1 MVIGREYNYK
11 KIFLVLAFFFLFLF
25 SLGFL
30 GHSVFAVD
38 PPVNQNPG
46 GTHDGGSG
54 YPVDGCAIDICYTI
68 HQPYA
73 GVSWVYYD
81 FDEMGI
87 PVNQR
92 DRIPY
97 SKFINPQNT
106 SEYPTGN
113 KPLPTRKGDNAVT
126 GCASRGSKGVFIF
139 GYNRYYRKTKKP
151 TGGMAMPLT
160 FSMYY
165 SEPDPKVYNYEDL
178 GNHRVSR
185 EKAKDNYTGKVYTGV
200 DDPQRLADWNRGDF
214 SWFCAWPPTGI
225 VDPPQPPSITSN
237 ITCSQLSGNFG
248 AYYKG
253 NTSADTGVVNHSYSG
268 TLGHNSWQKNFQGKN
283 YVFAKPGDRVQFY
296 ETFCFPIQ
304 QVGIQTGSSHVSS
317 ADPPGESNFQIFA
330 QKNGSE
336 NNQYLFGDSPVHD
349 GNYHTIGRGNKRP
362 FSGNGI
368 ESSDYGFT
376 AYSPTQNAS
385 SEYGCQTNYYR
396 MYAPKLTVGYQIP
409 GFIDYQH
416 GCNSADKTGSTTE
429 VGTVISQGIRYD
441 NLRAW
446 YNNYTV
452 WTGKSDKS
460 GKPAQ
465 NANHYNYG
473 SYESASDANSRNSM
487 WGYQGSEEIAI
498 PIYKKGSSY
507 CVSWRPDGGCKRYK
521 RDRILDHYD
530 YEYKRTYPD
539 SHVGTT
545 TQNLGQT
552 EKKSSVY
559 TPYNFNTSIHSY
571 IESSSGGVGFL
582 GARISIGA
590 NYGVAPRANEL
601 VSKTPYATHTRE
613 DQTVKVYEMI
623 VDENYPES
631 KLQEQTVANGNIC
644 RGSGI
649 ERCKLV
655 DTVTGRINSVGKYTG
670 EFLNTD
676 TYDRTIP
683 DDLPG
688 GGLGKKYCTRS
699 VIWPAASHDSDSNT
713 VENNMSGSA
722 MNGGNNLHHV
732 SAASCVTL
740 AKKPNFQV
748 LGGGFYTNGTI
759 KTSLSEKAVG
769 GGLGAYPSAETRS
782 FGSWDEFGVLAAGKV
797 LGFGSGAA
805 MGYEEGY
812 NFNLPR
818 GGIMNAYYTFIGP
831 TGPNSVVSG
840 ISNISHMTIAN
851 DKNGPGNSGIS
862 RIGSAVLARLKARFR
877 DTIIRNSSN
886 TITSLTSNETSAKN
900 YLGLSQLYHQG
911 DISLSAMNS
920 TANFYQFDRGGNL
933 IARSNTTGQ
942 KLMNTL
948 AMFVDGTLTIDRNI
962 NIAHETYNAVDDFP
976 QVLIF
981 AKKINI
987 TSNVTNIDAWL
998 ILDEDYGDNQ
1008 IDTCSDNHYP
1018 NALSCSETLTIT
1030 GPVFARKL
1038 ILNRTAGSHT
1048 GGGRAGAHPLQ
1059 TGPTGT
1065 YYAEGSIHPAEVFT
1079 LRADAYFWAYRQS
1092 LSGGQA
1098 YMVYS
1103 REIAPRY

>member
-1 MVIGREYNYK
+1 MKAK
-11 KIFLVLAFFFLFLF
+11 KFLGIKSIYQKILF
-25 SLGFL
+25 SVIITLVALIFGMHF
-30 GHSVFAVD
+30 SQNIFATN
-38 PPVNQNPG
+38 PPNPPQTG
-46 GTHDGGSG
+46 KHDGGSG
-54 YPVDGCAIDICYTI
+54 HPVEGCSKSICYTV
-68 HQPYA
+68 HQDYS
-73 GVSWVYYD
+73 GVTWIYYD
-81 FDEMGI
+81 FAAMGI
-87 PVNQR
+87 PENKR

-97 SKFINPQNT
+97 SVFANT
-106 SEYPTGN
+106 PAAGYPKGN
-113 KPLPTRKGDNAVT
+113 QVLPTAKGDNAVT
-126 GCASRGSKGVFIF
+126 GCGRQPGVFIF
-139 GYNRYYRKTKKP
+139 GYNRYYRKTLQP
-151 TGGMAMPLT
+151 TGGVAIPLT
-160 FSMYY
+160 YSVYLSE
-165 SEPDPKVYNYEDL
+165 SEPKMVKDM
-178 GNHRVSR
+178 GGGGSR
-185 EKAKDNYTGKVYTGV
+185 LNIKSAEMEYTGEKYMGYP
-200 DDPQRLADWNRGDF
+200 DPEKLADWNRGNF
-214 SWFCAWPPTGI
+214 SWFCAWQTIPPNYNNNNNNGNNQSTA
-225 VDPPQPPSITSN
+225 QT
-237 ITCSQLSGNFG
+237 TCSQLSGNFG

-317 ADPPGESNFQIFA
+317 ADSPGESNFQIFA

-362 FSGNGI
+362 FSGNGL
-368 ESSDYGFT
+368 ETSDYGFT

-446 YNNYTV
+446 YNEYTT
-452 WTGKSDKS
+452 WS
-460 GKPAQ
+460 GRDGAE
-465 NANHYNYG
+465 NVHHHSYNSFDSAGDARGGGASWG
-473 SYESASDANSRNSM
+473 SQGNSSYVQKIKVGSHCNSRLPNGHCED
-487 WGYQGSEEIAI
+487 WEH
-498 PIYKKGSSY
+498 
-507 CVSWRPDGGCKRYK
+507 RYK
-521 RDRILDHYD
+521 YVTHWKK
-530 YEYKRTYPD
+530 EYPD

-590 NYGVAPRANEL
+590 NYGVTPRANEL
-601 VSKTPYATHTRE
+601 VSKTPYATHTRD

-631 KLQEQTVANGNIC
+631 KLQEQTIANGNIC

-699 VIWPAASHDSDSNT
+699 VIWPASSHDSDSNT
-713 VENNMSGSA
+713 VANNMSGSA

-759 KTSLSEKAVG
+759 KTALSEKAVG

-782 FGSWDEFGVLAAGKV
+782 YGSWDEFGVLAAGKV

-805 MGYEEGY
+805 LGYEENY
-812 NFNLPR
+812 NFNLPP
-818 GGIMNAYYTFIGP
+818 GGARNAYYTFIGP

-911 DISLSAMNS
+911 DTSLSAMNS

-933 IARSNTTGQ
+933 IARSNTTGE

-1018 NALSCSETLTIT
+1018 NALSCNETLTIT

-1048 GGGRAGAHPLQ
+1048 GGGRAGTHPLQ

>member
-1 MVIGREYNYK
+1 MIKYLKTAIVVIG
-11 KIFLVLAFFFLFLF
+11 IFLISFLIINHNAYGNTKFDVTHGNDAGAL
-25 SLGFL
+25 
-30 GHSVFAVD
+30 
-38 PPVNQNPG
+38 NKCKIG
-46 GTHDGGSG
+46 GTCYTKRNGQYSGLAWFYFDFEANGVSNEKRDTFTFRDLLNNGKPGFPVGNSLMPGVNPNTRMPCKDSRGVYVFG
-54 YPVDGCAIDICYTI
+54 YPLY
-68 HQPYA
+68 Q
-73 GVSWVYYD
+73 
-81 FDEMGI
+81 
-87 PVNQR
+87 
-92 DRIPY
+92 
-97 SKFINPQNT
+97 K
-106 SEYPTGN
+106 TGN
-113 KPLPTRKGDNAVT
+113 
-126 GCASRGSKGVFIF
+126 
-139 GYNRYYRKTKKP
+139 GYRS
-151 TGGMAMPLT
+151 TGGIMFPQK
-160 FSMYY
+160 Y
-165 SEPDPKVYNYEDL
+165 SELFNSGVYHNGTLIDGLVDEDTAHMDYNGTSAGLPSAEYEAQWQTHD
-178 GNHRVSR
+178 V
-185 EKAKDNYTGKVYTGV
+185 
-200 DDPQRLADWNRGDF
+200 
-214 SWFCAWPPTGI
+214 SWFCSRQTTPP
-225 VDPPQPPSITSN
+225 PPPPSITSPPAN
-237 ITCSQLSGNFG
+237 MTCSQIPGTFG

-330 QKNGSE
+330 QKNGSD

-362 FSGNGI
+362 FSGNGL
-368 ESSDYGFT
+368 ESSEYGFT

-385 SEYGCQTNYYR
+385 SQYACETNYYR
-396 MYAPKLTVGYQIP
+396 IYAPKLTVGYQIP
-409 GFIDYQH
+409 GFTDYQY

-446 YNNYTV
+446 YNNYTI

-465 NANHYNYG
+465 NANHYNYS

-498 PIYKKGSSY
+498 PIYVRGESY
-507 CVSWRPDGGCKRYK
+507 CVSWRPDGGCKQYR

-571 IESSSGGVGFL
+571 IESSEGGVGFL
-582 GARISIGA
+582 GARINIGA
-590 NYGVAPRANEL
+590 NYGATPRANEL
-601 VSKTPYATHTRE
+601 ISKAPYATHTRE

-631 KLQEQTVANGNIC
+631 KLQEQTIANGNIC
-644 RGSGI
+644 HGSGI
-649 ERCKLV
+649 DRCKLV
-655 DTVTGRINSVGKYTG
+655 DTVTGRINSAGKYTG
-670 EFLNTD
+670 EFLNTE
-676 TYDRTIP
+676 TYERTIP

-699 VIWPAASHDSDSNT
+699 VIWPASSHDSDSNT

-732 SAASCVTL
+732 SAASCVTI
-740 AKKPNFQV
+740 AKKPNFQI
-748 LGGGFYTNGTI
+748 LGGGIYTNGSI
-759 KTSLSEKAVG
+759 ITSVSNKAVG
-769 GGLGAYPSAETRS
+769 GGLGAYPSAATKL
-782 FGSWDEFGVLAAGKV
+782 FGSWTEFSALAAGKV
-797 LGFGSGAA
+797 NGFGTGAIQ
-805 MGYEEGY
+805 GYEENY
-812 NFNLPR
+812 NFNLPN
-818 GGIMNAYYTFIGP
+818 GGADSASNQIALSPLT
-831 TGPNSVVSG
+831 
-840 ISNISHMTIAN
+840 ISNDN
-851 DKNGPGNSGIS
+851 KSGESNIT

-877 DTIIRNSSN
+877 DTIARNSGN
-886 TITSLTSNETSAKN
+886 TIYSLTPDKTSAKN

-911 DISLSAMNS
+911 DTSLSAMNS
-920 TANFYQFDRGGNL
+920 TANFYQFDRNGNL
-933 IARSNTTGQ
+933 IARSNTTGE

-948 AMFVDGTLTIDRNI
+948 AMYVDGTLTIDRNI

-1018 NALSCSETLTIT
+1018 NALSCNETLTIT

-1038 ILNRTAGSHT
+1038 VLNRTAGSHT

>member
-1 MVIGREYNYK
+1 MVIGRKGNYK
-11 KIFLVLAFFFLFLF
+11 KIFLVLSFFFLSLF
-25 SLGFL
+25 SFSFL
-30 GHSVFAVD
+30 GYNVFAAD
-38 PPVNQNPG
+38 PPVVQDPG
-46 GTHDGGSG
+46 GTHNGGSG
-54 YPVDGCAIDICYTI
+54 YPVDGCTARICYTI
-68 HQPYA
+68 HQPYS

-97 SKFINPQNT
+97 SRFINPPNNGK
-106 SEYPTGN
+106 YPTDN
-113 KPLPTRKGDNAVT
+113 KQLDTKKGDNAVT
-126 GCASRGSKGVFIF
+126 GCASRGSKGVYIF

-151 TGGMAMPLT
+151 TGGMAMPLS
-160 FSMYY
+160 FSRYY
-165 SEPDPKVYNYEDL
+165 SEPEPKVYDYITS
-178 GNHRVSR
+178 GHHRVSWEEAR
-185 EKAKDNYTGKVYTGV
+185 INYTGKVYNGV
-200 DDPQRLADWNRGDF
+200 DDPQRLAEWDRGDF
-214 SWFCAWPPTGI
+214 SWFCSWPPTLI
-225 VDPPQPPSITSN
+225 KKDPENQVVPAQT
-237 ITCSQLSGNFG
+237 TCSQIPGTFG

-304 QVGIQTGSSHVSS
+304 QVGIQTGSSNVSS

-362 FSGNGI
+362 FSGNGL
-368 ESSDYGFT
+368 ETSDYGFT

-446 YNNYTV
+446 YNEYTTWSGRDGAENV
-452 WTGKSDKS
+452 HHHSYNSFDSAGDARGGGAAWGSQGNSTYEVKVPTG
-460 GKPAQ
+460 
-465 NANHYNYG
+465 
-473 SYESASDANSRNSM
+473 R
-487 WGYQGSEEIAI
+487 
-498 PIYKKGSSY
+498 SY
-507 CVSWRPDGGCKRYK
+507 CVHESERGCLRRKK
-521 RDRILDHYD
+521 
-530 YEYKRTYPD
+530 EYTYVTHWKKEYPD

-601 VSKTPYATHTRE
+601 VSKTPYATHTRD

-631 KLQEQTVANGNIC
+631 KLQEQTIANGNIC

-713 VENNMSGSA
+713 VANNMSGSA

-759 KTSLSEKAVG
+759 KTALSEKAVG

-911 DISLSAMNS
+911 DTSLSAMNS

-933 IARSNTTGQ
+933 IARSNTTGE

-948 AMFVDGTLTIDRNI
+948 AMYVDGTLTIDRNI

-998 ILDEDYGDNQ
+998 ILDEDTGDNQ

-1018 NALSCSETLTIT
+1018 NALSCNETLTIT

-1048 GGGRAGAHPLQ
+1048 GGGRAGTHPLQ

>member
-1 MVIGREYNYK
+1 MVIGRKCNYK
-11 KIFLVLAFFFLFLF
+11 KIFLVLSFFFLSLF
-25 SLGFL
+25 SFSFL
-30 GHSVFAVD
+30 GYNVFAAD
-38 PPVNQNPG
+38 PPVVQDPG
-46 GTHDGGSG
+46 GTHNGGSG
-54 YPVDGCAIDICYTI
+54 YPVDGCTARICYTI
-68 HQPYA
+68 HQPYS

-97 SKFINPQNT
+97 SRFINPPNNGK
-106 SEYPTGN
+106 YPTDN
-113 KPLPTRKGDNAVT
+113 KQLDTKKGDNAVT
-126 GCASRGSKGVFIF
+126 GCASRGSKGVYIF
-139 GYNRYYRKTKKP
+139 GYNRYYRKTKTP
-151 TGGMAMPLT
+151 TGGMAMPLS
-160 FSMYY
+160 FSRYY
-165 SEPDPKVYNYEDL
+165 SEPEPKVYDYITS
-178 GNHRVSR
+178 GHHRVSW
-185 EKAKDNYTGKVYTGV
+185 EEAKINYTGKVYNGV
-200 DDPQRLADWNRGDF
+200 DDPQRLAEWDRGDF
-214 SWFCAWPPTGI
+214 SWFCSWPPTLI
-225 VDPPQPPSITSN
+225 NDKKDSENPPITAQT
-237 ITCSQLSGNFG
+237 TCSQIPGTFG

-296 ETFCFPIQ
+296 EIFCFPIQ
-304 QVGIQTGSSHVSS
+304 QVGIQTGSSNVSS

-362 FSGNGI
+362 FSGNGL
-368 ESSDYGFT
+368 ETSDYGFT

-385 SEYGCQTNYYR
+385 SEYACETNYYR

-446 YNNYTV
+446 YNEYTTWSGRDGAENV
-452 WTGKSDKS
+452 HHHSYNSFDSAGDARGGGASWGSQGNSTYEVKVPTG
-460 GKPAQ
+460 
-465 NANHYNYG
+465 
-473 SYESASDANSRNSM
+473 R
-487 WGYQGSEEIAI
+487 
-498 PIYKKGSSY
+498 SY
-507 CVSWRPDGGCKRYK
+507 CVHESERGCLRRKK
-521 RDRILDHYD
+521 
-530 YEYKRTYPD
+530 EYIYVTHWKKEYPD

-571 IESSSGGVGFL
+571 IESSQGGVGFL

-631 KLQEQTVANGNIC
+631 KLQEQTIANGNIC

-655 DTVTGRINSVGKYTG
+655 DTVTGRINSAGKYTG
-670 EFLNTD
+670 DFLNTD

-699 VIWPAASHDSDSNT
+699 VIWPASSHDSDSNT
-713 VENNMSGSA
+713 VANNMSGSA

-759 KTSLSEKAVG
+759 KTALSEKAVG

-782 FGSWDEFGVLAAGKV
+782 YGSWDEFGVLAAGKV

-818 GGIMNAYYTFIGP
+818 GGIRNAYYTFIGP

-911 DISLSAMNS
+911 DTSLSAMNS

-933 IARSNTTGQ
+933 IARSNTTGE

-948 AMFVDGTLTIDRNI
+948 AMYVDGTLTIDRNI

-1018 NALSCSETLTIT
+1018 NTLSCNETLTIT

>member
-1 MVIGREYNYK
+1 MKAK
-11 KIFLVLAFFFLFLF
+11 KFLGIKSIYQKILF
-25 SLGFL
+25 SVIITLVALIFGMHF
-30 GHSVFAVD
+30 SQNIFATN
-38 PPVNQNPG
+38 PPNPPQTG
-46 GTHDGGSG
+46 KHDGGSG
-54 YPVDGCAIDICYTI
+54 HPVEGCSKSICYTV
-68 HQPYA
+68 HQDYS
-73 GVSWVYYD
+73 GVTWIYYD
-81 FDEMGI
+81 FAAMGI
-87 PVNQR
+87 PENKR

-97 SKFINPQNT
+97 SVFANT
-106 SEYPTGN
+106 PAAGYPKGN
-113 KPLPTRKGDNAVT
+113 QVLPTAKGDNAVT
-126 GCASRGSKGVFIF
+126 GCGRQPGVFIF
-139 GYNRYYRKTKKP
+139 GYNRYYRKTLQP
-151 TGGMAMPLT
+151 TGGVAIPLT
-160 FSMYY
+160 YSVYLSE
-165 SEPDPKVYNYEDL
+165 SEPKMVKDM
-178 GNHRVSR
+178 GGGGSR
-185 EKAKDNYTGKVYTGV
+185 LNIKSAEMEYTGEKYMGYP
-200 DDPQRLADWNRGDF
+200 DPEKLADWNRGNF
-214 SWFCAWPPTGI
+214 SWFCAWQTIPPNYNNNNNNGNNQSTA
-225 VDPPQPPSITSN
+225 QT
-237 ITCSQLSGNFG
+237 TCSQLSGTFG

-304 QVGIQTGSSHVSS
+304 QVGIQTGSAHVSS

-349 GNYHTIGRGNKRP
+349 GNYHSIGRGNKRP
-362 FSGNGI
+362 FSGNGL
-368 ESSDYGFT
+368 ETSDYGFT

-446 YNNYTV
+446 YNEYTT
-452 WTGKSDKS
+452 WS
-460 GKPAQ
+460 GRDGAE
-465 NANHYNYG
+465 NVHHHSYNSFDSAGDARG
-473 SYESASDANSRNSM
+473 SGASWGSQGNSSYVQKIKVGSHCNSRLPNGHCED
-487 WGYQGSEEIAI
+487 WEH
-498 PIYKKGSSY
+498 
-507 CVSWRPDGGCKRYK
+507 RYK
-521 RDRILDHYD
+521 YVTHWKK
-530 YEYKRTYPD
+530 EYPD

-571 IESSSGGVGFL
+571 IESSEGGVGFL

-601 VSKTPYATHTRE
+601 VSKTPYATHTRD

-748 LGGGFYTNGTI
+748 LGGGFYTNGAI
-759 KTSLSEKAVG
+759 KTALSEKAVG

-886 TITSLTSNETSAKN
+886 TITSLTPNETSAKN

-911 DISLSAMNS
+911 DTSLSAMNS

-942 KLMNTL
+942 KLINTL
-948 AMFVDGTLTIDRNI
+948 AMFIDGTLTIDRNI

-1018 NALSCSETLTIT
+1018 NALSCNETLTIT

-1048 GGGRAGAHPLQ
+1048 GGGHAGTHPLQ

>member
-1 MVIGREYNYK
+1 MKSFLGFKSIYQ
-11 KIFLVLAFFFLFLF
+11 KILFLAITVLF
-25 SLGFL
+25 SLIFGL
-30 GHSVFAVD
+30 HINQDIFAVD
-38 PPVNQNPG
+38 PPKPPQTG
-46 GTHDGGSG
+46 KHDGGSG
-54 YPVDGCAIDICYTI
+54 HPVEGCSKSICYTI
-68 HQPYA
+68 HQDYS
-73 GVSWVYYD
+73 GVTWIYYD
-81 FDEMGI
+81 FAAMGI
-87 PVNQR
+87 PENKR

-97 SKFINPQNT
+97 STFANT
-106 SEYPTGN
+106 PAAGYPKEN
-113 KPLPTRKGDNAVT
+113 QVLPTAKGDNAVT
-126 GCASRGSKGVFIF
+126 GCGRQSGVYIF
-139 GYNRYYRKTKKP
+139 GYNRYYRKTLRP
-151 TGGMAMPLT
+151 TGGVSIPL
-160 FSMYY
+160 SYSIYY
-165 SEPDPKVYNYEDL
+165 AESDPKFVKDMEGGGSRIDMETARREYTGEKYLGYPDP
-178 GNHRVSR
+178 
-185 EKAKDNYTGKVYTGV
+185 EK
-200 DDPQRLADWNRGDF
+200 LADWNRGNF
-214 SWFCAWPPTGI
+214 SWFCAWPI
-225 VDPPQPPSITSN
+225 QQEQKDNNPQPPAATAQT
-237 ITCSQLSGNFG
+237 TCSQLSGNFG

-304 QVGIQTGSSHVSS
+304 QVGIQTGSSNVSS

-362 FSGNGI
+362 FSGNGL
-368 ESSDYGFT
+368 ETSDYGFT

-446 YNNYTV
+446 YNEYTTWSGRDGAENV
-452 WTGKSDKS
+452 HHHSYNSFDSAGDARGGGASWGSQGNSTYEVKVPTG
-460 GKPAQ
+460 
-465 NANHYNYG
+465 
-473 SYESASDANSRNSM
+473 R
-487 WGYQGSEEIAI
+487 
-498 PIYKKGSSY
+498 SY
-507 CVSWRPDGGCKRYK
+507 CVHESERGCLRRKK
-521 RDRILDHYD
+521 
-530 YEYKRTYPD
+530 EYTYVTHWKKEYPD

-722 MNGGNNLHHV
+722 MSGGNNLHHV

-759 KTSLSEKAVG
+759 KAALSEKAVG

-911 DISLSAMNS
+911 DTSLSAMNS

-933 IARSNTTGQ
+933 IARSNTTGE

-1018 NALSCSETLTIT
+1018 NALSCNETLTIT

-1038 ILNRTAGSHT
+1038 VLNRTAGAHT
-1048 GGGRAGAHPLQ
+1048 GGGRTGAHPLQ

>member
-1 MVIGREYNYK
+1 MVIGRECNYK

-30 GHSVFAVD
+30 GHNVFAAD
-38 PPVNQNPG
+38 PPVNQDPG
-46 GTHDGGSG
+46 GTHNGGSG
-54 YPVDGCAIDICYTI
+54 EPVDGCSSIICYTI
-68 HQPYA
+68 HQPYS
-73 GVSWVYYD
+73 GVTWVYYD

-126 GCASRGSKGVFIF
+126 GCGSRGSKGVFIF

-160 FSMYY
+160 FSKYY
-165 SEPDPKVYNYEDL
+165 SEPDPIVYNYKDL
-178 GNHRVSR
+178 GHHRVSR
-185 EKAKDNYTGKVYTGV
+185 DYAQDNYTGKVHTGV

-214 SWFCAWPPTGI
+214 SWFCSWPPTTI
-225 VDPPQPPSITSN
+225 DPEKQPIPSNT
-237 ITCSQLSGNFG
+237 TCSQLPGNFG

-253 NTSADTGVVNHSYSG
+253 SSAGDSGVVNHSYSG
-268 TLGHNSWQKNFQGKN
+268 TLSHNSWQKNYEGKN

-296 ETFCFPIQ
+296 ETFCFPVQ
-304 QVGIQTGSSHVSS
+304 QVGIQTGSSRVRGQAPAASK
-317 ADPPGESNFQIFA
+317 FQIFA
-330 QKNGSE
+330 EKNGNQ
-336 NNQYLFGDSPVHD
+336 NNKYNFGDSKLHD
-349 GNYHTIGRGNKRP
+349 GEYHTIGNSSPTP
-362 FSGNGI
+362 FTGSGIAN
-368 ESSDYGFT
+368 EEYGFT

-385 SEYGCQTNYYR
+385 SQYACETNYYR
-396 MYAPKLTVGYQIP
+396 IYAPKLTVGYQIP
-409 GFIDYQH
+409 GFTDYQY

-429 VGTVISQGIRYD
+429 VGTVISQGIRYND
-441 NLRAW
+441 LRAW
-446 YNNYTV
+446 YNEYTN
-452 WTGKSDKS
+452 WTGETDSA
-460 GKPAQ
+460 GRPAE
-465 NANHYNYG
+465 NADRYKF
-473 SYESASDANSRNSM
+473 NSFDEAYDINDEDTM
-487 WGYQGSEEIAI
+487 WGSQSRKKTAHRVQVDTKETGGHCDSNGHCTGVRII
-498 PIYKKGSSY
+498 PIYEIKYTYS
-507 CVSWRPDGGCKRYK
+507 R
-521 RDRILDHYD
+521 L
-530 YEYKRTYPD
+530 YPD
-539 SHVGTT
+539 NIVNTT
-545 TQNLGQT
+545 SQGENNII

-571 IESSSGGVGFL
+571 IESSEGGVGFL
-582 GARISIGA
+582 GAKINIGA
-590 NYGVAPRANEL
+590 NYGATPRANEL
-601 VSKTPYATHTRE
+601 ISKTPYATHTRD

-631 KLQEQTVANGNIC
+631 KLQEQTIANGNIC
-644 RGSGI
+644 HGSGI
-649 ERCKLV
+649 NRCKLV
-655 DTVTGRINSVGKYTG
+655 DTVTGRINSAGKYTG
-670 EFLNTD
+670 EFLNTE
-676 TYDRTIP
+676 TYERTIP

-699 VIWPAASHDSDSNT
+699 VIWPASSHDSDSNT

-732 SAASCVTL
+732 SATSCVTI
-740 AKKPNFQV
+740 AKKPNFQI
-748 LGGGFYTNGTI
+748 LGGGIYTNGSI
-759 KTSLSEKAVG
+759 ITSVSNKAVG
-769 GGLGAYPSAETRS
+769 GGLGAYPSAATKL
-782 FGSWDEFGVLAAGKV
+782 FGSWTEFSALAAGKV
-797 LGFGSGAA
+797 NGFGTGAIQ
-805 MGYEEGY
+805 GYEENY
-812 NFNLPR
+812 NFNLPN
-818 GGIMNAYYTFIGP
+818 GGADSASDQIALSPLT
-831 TGPNSVVSG
+831 
-840 ISNISHMTIAN
+840 ISNDN
-851 DKNGPGNSGIS
+851 KSGESNIT

-877 DTIIRNSSN
+877 DTIARNSGN
-886 TITSLTSNETSAKN
+886 TIYSLTPDKTSAKN
-900 YLGLSQLYHQG
+900 YLGLSQLYYQG
-911 DISLSAMNS
+911 DTSLSAMNS
-920 TANFYQFDRGGNL
+920 TANFYQFDRSGNL

-962 NIAHETYNAVDDFP
+962 NIAQETYNAVDDFP

-1018 NALSCSETLTIT
+1018 NALSCNETLTIT

-1038 ILNRTAGSHT
+1038 VLNRTAGSHT

>member
-1 MVIGREYNYK
+1 MVIGRKCNYK
-11 KIFLVLAFFFLFLF
+11 KIFLVLSFFFLSLF
-25 SLGFL
+25 SFSFL
-30 GHSVFAVD
+30 GYNVFAAD
-38 PPVNQNPG
+38 PPVVQDPG
-46 GTHDGGSG
+46 GTHNGGSG
-54 YPVDGCAIDICYTI
+54 YPVDGCTARICYTI
-68 HQPYA
+68 HQPYS

-97 SKFINPQNT
+97 SRFINPPNNGK
-106 SEYPTGN
+106 YPTDN
-113 KPLPTRKGDNAVT
+113 KQLDTKKGDNAVT
-126 GCASRGSKGVFIF
+126 GCASRGSKGVYIF
-139 GYNRYYRKTKKP
+139 GYNRYYRKTKTP
-151 TGGMAMPLT
+151 TGGMAMPLS
-160 FSMYY
+160 FSRYY
-165 SEPDPKVYNYEDL
+165 SEPEPKVYDYITS
-178 GNHRVSR
+178 GHHRVSW
-185 EKAKDNYTGKVYTGV
+185 EEAKINYTGKVYNGV
-200 DDPQRLADWNRGDF
+200 DDPQRLAEWDRGDF
-214 SWFCAWPPTGI
+214 SWFCSWPPTLI
-225 VDPPQPPSITSN
+225 NDKKDSENPPITAQT
-237 ITCSQLSGNFG
+237 TCSQIPGTFG

-304 QVGIQTGSSHVSS
+304 QVGIQTGSSNVSS

-362 FSGNGI
+362 FSGNGL
-368 ESSDYGFT
+368 ETSDYGFT

-446 YNNYTV
+446 YNEYTTWSGRDGAENV
-452 WTGKSDKS
+452 HHHSYNSFDSAGNAGGNGASWGSQGNSTYEVKVPTG
-460 GKPAQ
+460 
-465 NANHYNYG
+465 
-473 SYESASDANSRNSM
+473 R
-487 WGYQGSEEIAI
+487 
-498 PIYKKGSSY
+498 SY
-507 CVSWRPDGGCKRYK
+507 CVHESERGCLRRKK
-521 RDRILDHYD
+521 
-530 YEYKRTYPD
+530 EYTYVTHWKKEYPD
-539 SHVGTT
+539 SHVDTT

-571 IESSSGGVGFL
+571 IESSQGGVGFL

-631 KLQEQTVANGNIC
+631 KLQEQTIPNGNIC

-649 ERCKLV
+649 ERCELV
-655 DTVTGRINSVGKYTG
+655 DTVKGIINAAGKFTGD
-670 EFLNTD
+670 FLNTEN
-676 TYDRTIP
+676 YERTIP
-683 DDLPG
+683 DNLPG

-699 VIWPAASHDSDSNT
+699 VIWPASSHDSDNNT
-713 VENNMSGSA
+713 VANNMSGSA

-732 SAASCVTL
+732 SAASCVTI

-759 KTSLSEKAVG
+759 KTALSEKAVG

-782 FGSWDEFGVLAAGKV
+782 YGSWDEFGVLAAGKV

-911 DISLSAMNS
+911 DTSLSAMNS

-933 IARSNTTGQ
+933 IARSNTTGE

-948 AMFVDGTLTIDRNI
+948 AMYVDGTLTIDRNI

-1018 NALSCSETLTIT
+1018 NALSCNETLTIT

-1048 GGGRAGAHPLQ
+1048 GGGRAGTHPLQ

>member
-1 MVIGREYNYK
+1 MKVKNILGLKSIYQ
-11 KIFLVLAFFFLFLF
+11 KILFLVSVILF
-25 SLGFL
+25 SLIFGL
-30 GHSVFAVD
+30 HINQDIFAVD
-38 PPVNQNPG
+38 PPKPPQTG
-46 GTHDGGSG
+46 KHDGGSG
-54 YPVDGCAIDICYTI
+54 HPVEGCSKSICYTV
-68 HQPYA
+68 HQNYS
-73 GVSWVYYD
+73 GVTWIYYD
-81 FDEMGI
+81 FAAMGI
-87 PVNQR
+87 PENKR

-97 SKFINPQNT
+97 STFANT
-106 SEYPTGN
+106 PAAGYPKEN
-113 KPLPTRKGDNAVT
+113 QVLPTAKGDNAVT
-126 GCASRGSKGVFIF
+126 GCGRQSGVFIF
-139 GYNRYYRKTKKP
+139 GYNRYYRKTLQP
-151 TGGMAMPLT
+151 TGGVSIPL
-160 FSMYY
+160 SYSVY
-165 SEPDPKVYNYEDL
+165 LAESEPKMVNDME
-178 GNHRVSR
+178 GGGSR
-185 EKAKDNYTGKVYTGV
+185 LDIKNAEREYTGEKYMGYP
-200 DDPQRLADWNRGDF
+200 DPEKLADWNRGNF
-214 SWFCAWPPTGI
+214 SWFCAWPI
-225 VDPPQPPSITSN
+225 KQEQKDNNPQPPAATAQT
-237 ITCSQLSGNFG
+237 TCSQLSGNFG

-362 FSGNGI
+362 FSGNGL
-368 ESSDYGFT
+368 ETSDYGFT

-446 YNNYTV
+446 YNEYTTWSGRDGAENV
-452 WTGKSDKS
+452 HHHSYNSFDSAGNAGGNGASWGSQGNSTYEVKVPTG
-460 GKPAQ
+460 
-465 NANHYNYG
+465 
-473 SYESASDANSRNSM
+473 R
-487 WGYQGSEEIAI
+487 
-498 PIYKKGSSY
+498 SY
-507 CVSWRPDGGCKRYK
+507 CVHESERGCLRRKK
-521 RDRILDHYD
+521 
-530 YEYKRTYPD
+530 EYTYVTHWKKEYPD
-539 SHVGTT
+539 SHVDTT

-571 IESSSGGVGFL
+571 IESSQGGVGFL

-631 KLQEQTVANGNIC
+631 KLQEQTIPNGNIC

-649 ERCKLV
+649 ERCELV
-655 DTVTGRINSVGKYTG
+655 DTVKGIINAAGKFTGD
-670 EFLNTD
+670 FLNTEN
-676 TYDRTIP
+676 YERTIP
-683 DDLPG
+683 DNLPG

-699 VIWPAASHDSDSNT
+699 VIWPASSHDSDNNT
-713 VENNMSGSA
+713 VANNMSGSA

-732 SAASCVTL
+732 SAASCVTI

-759 KTSLSEKAVG
+759 KTALSEKAVG

-911 DISLSAMNS
+911 DTSLSAMNS

-933 IARSNTTGQ
+933 IARSNTTGE

-998 ILDEDYGDNQ
+998 ILDEDTGDNQ

-1018 NALSCSETLTIT
+1018 NALSCNETLTIT

>member
-1 MVIGREYNYK
+1 MN
-11 KIFLVLAFFFLFLF
+11 LNQN
-25 SLGFL
+25 
-30 GHSVFAVD
+30 VFAVD
-38 PPVNQNPG
+38 PPKPPQTG
-46 GTHDGGSG
+46 KHDGGSG
-54 YPVDGCAIDICYTI
+54 HPVEGCSKSICYTV
-68 HQPYA
+68 HQDYS
-73 GVSWVYYD
+73 GVTWIYYD
-81 FDEMGI
+81 FAAMGI
-87 PVNQR
+87 PENKR

-97 SKFINPQNT
+97 STFANT
-106 SEYPTGN
+106 PAAGYPKGN
-113 KPLPTRKGDNAVT
+113 QVLPTAKGDNAVT
-126 GCASRGSKGVFIF
+126 GCGRQSGVFIF
-139 GYNRYYRKTKKP
+139 GYNRYYRKTLQP
-151 TGGMAMPLT
+151 TGGVAIPLSYSVYLAET
-160 FSMYY
+160 EPKIEQTMYGGGSRIKIEEAKNEY
-165 SEPDPKVYNYEDL
+165 TGAKYLGYPDP
-178 GNHRVSR
+178 
-185 EKAKDNYTGKVYTGV
+185 EK
-200 DDPQRLADWNRGDF
+200 LADWNRGNF
-214 SWFCAWPPTGI
+214 SWFCAWPI
-225 VDPPQPPSITSN
+225 QQEQKDNNPQPPAATAQT
-237 ITCSQLSGNFG
+237 TCSQLSGNFG

-304 QVGIQTGSSHVSS
+304 QVGIQTGSSNVSS

-362 FSGNGI
+362 FSGSGL
-368 ESSDYGFT
+368 ETSDYGFT

-446 YNNYTV
+446 YNEYTTWSGRDGAENV
-452 WTGKSDKS
+452 HHHSYNSFDSAGDARGGGASWGSQGNSTYEVKVPTG
-460 GKPAQ
+460 
-465 NANHYNYG
+465 
-473 SYESASDANSRNSM
+473 R
-487 WGYQGSEEIAI
+487 
-498 PIYKKGSSY
+498 SY
-507 CVSWRPDGGCKRYK
+507 CVHESERGCLRRKK
-521 RDRILDHYD
+521 
-530 YEYKRTYPD
+530 EYTYVTHWKKEYPD

-571 IESSSGGVGFL
+571 IESSQGGVGFL

-601 VSKTPYATHTRE
+601 VSKTPYATHTRD

-631 KLQEQTVANGNIC
+631 KLQEQTIPNGNIC

-655 DTVTGRINSVGKYTG
+655 DTVTGRINSAGKYTG
-670 EFLNTD
+670 DFLNTD

-699 VIWPAASHDSDSNT
+699 VIWPAASHDSDNNT
-713 VENNMSGSA
+713 VANNMSGSA

-732 SAASCVTL
+732 SAASCVTI

-748 LGGGFYTNGTI
+748 LGGGFYTNGAI
-759 KTSLSEKAVG
+759 KTALSEKAVG
-769 GGLGAYPSAETRS
+769 GGLGAFPSAETRS
-782 FGSWDEFGVLAAGKV
+782 YGSWDEFGVLAAGKV

-911 DISLSAMNS
+911 DTSLSAMNS

-933 IARSNTTGQ
+933 IARSNTTGE

-948 AMFVDGTLTIDRNI
+948 AMYVDGTLTIDRNI

-987 TSNVTNIDAWL
+987 TSNVTNIDAWI

-1018 NALSCSETLTIT
+1018 NALSCNETLTIT

-1048 GGGRAGAHPLQ
+1048 GGGRTGAHPLQ

>member
-1 MVIGREYNYK
+1 MG
-11 KIFLVLAFFFLFLF
+11 
-25 SLGFL
+25 GFL
-30 GHSVFAVD
+30 LNSM
-38 PPVNQNPG
+38 
-46 GTHDGGSG
+46 
-54 YPVDGCAIDICYTI
+54 CYTI
-68 HQPYA
+68 SIMGGKIIKTVRFTTVIIGFIFLSLLFINSSVYGNGGKHEVTHGNDA
-73 GVSWVYYD
+73 GDLKKCKVGGTCYTKRNGEYSGLAWFYYD
-81 FDEMGI
+81 FEANGI
-87 PVNQR
+87 PNEKRDTFTFRDLLNNRKPGFPVDNSLMPGVN
-92 DRIPY
+92 P
-97 SKFINPQNT
+97 NT
-106 SEYPTGN
+106 RMSC
-113 KPLPTRKGDNAVT
+113 KD
-126 GCASRGSKGVFIF
+126 SRGIFIF
-139 GYNRYYRKTKKP
+139 GYPLYQKTGNGYRS
-151 TGGMAMPLT
+151 TGGIMFPQK
-160 FSMYY
+160 Y
-165 SEPDPKVYNYEDL
+165 SELFNGGVYHRGTPIDGFVNDDAAHMDYNGTSVGIPSAEYEAQWQTHD
-178 GNHRVSR
+178 V
-185 EKAKDNYTGKVYTGV
+185 
-200 DDPQRLADWNRGDF
+200 
-214 SWFCAWPPTGI
+214 SWFCSRQTTPP
-225 VDPPQPPSITSN
+225 PPPPSITSPPAN
-237 ITCSQLSGNFG
+237 MTCSQIPGTFG

-304 QVGIQTGSSHVSS
+304 QVGIQTGSAHVSS
-317 ADPPGESNFQIFA
+317 ADPPGESNFQIFS

-349 GNYHTIGRGNKRP
+349 GNYHSIGRGNKRP
-362 FSGNGI
+362 FSGNGL
-368 ESSDYGFT
+368 ETSDYGFT

-446 YNNYTV
+446 YNEYTT
-452 WTGKSDKS
+452 WS
-460 GKPAQ
+460 GRDGAE
-465 NANHYNYG
+465 NVHHHSYNSFDSAGDARG
-473 SYESASDANSRNSM
+473 SGASWGSQGNSSYVQKIKVGSHCNSRLPNGHCED
-487 WGYQGSEEIAI
+487 WEH
-498 PIYKKGSSY
+498 
-507 CVSWRPDGGCKRYK
+507 RYK
-521 RDRILDHYD
+521 YVTHWKK
-530 YEYKRTYPD
+530 EYPD
-539 SHVGTT
+539 SHVGTI

-571 IESSSGGVGFL
+571 IESSEGGVGFL

-601 VSKTPYATHTRE
+601 VSKTPYATHTRD

-655 DTVTGRINSVGKYTG
+655 DTVTGRINSAGKYTG

-713 VENNMSGSA
+713 VANNMSGSA
-722 MNGGNNLHHV
+722 MSGGNNLHHV

-759 KTSLSEKAVG
+759 KAALSEKAVG

-840 ISNISHMTIAN
+840 INNISPLTIAN
-851 DKNGPGNSGIS
+851 SKNTPGESGIS
-862 RIGSAVLARLKARFR
+862 RIGSAVFARLKARFR

-911 DISLSAMNS
+911 DTSLSAMNS

-933 IARSNTTGQ
+933 IARSNTTGE

-948 AMFVDGTLTIDRNI
+948 AMFVDGTLIIDRNI

-987 TSNVTNIDAWL
+987 TSNVTNVDAWL

-1018 NALSCSETLTIT
+1018 NALSCNETLTIT

-1048 GGGRAGAHPLQ
+1048 GGGRAGTHPLQ

>member
-11 KIFLVLAFFFLFLF
+11 KIFLVLSFFFLPLL
-25 SLGFL
+25 SLGFM
-30 GHSVFAVD
+30 GHNVFAVD
-38 PPVNQNPG
+38 PPANQNPG

-54 YPVDGCAIDICYTI
+54 YPVDGCSIDICYTI

-165 SEPDPKVYNYEDL
+165 SEPDPKEYRYENL
-178 GNHRVSR
+178 GHHRVSR
-185 EKAKDNYTGKVYTGV
+185 DYAKDNYTGKVHTGV
-200 DDPQRLADWNRGDF
+200 DDPQRLTDWNRGDF
-214 SWFCAWPPTGI
+214 SWFCAWPPTPI
-225 VDPPQPPSITSN
+225 NDEKQPTPAN
-237 ITCSQLSGNFG
+237 MTCSQLSGNFG

-330 QKNGSE
+330 QKNGSD

-349 GNYHTIGRGNKRP
+349 GNYHTIGRGNKHP
-362 FSGNGI
+362 FSGNGLEI
-368 ESSDYGFT
+368 SDYGFT

-385 SEYGCQTNYYR
+385 STYACETNYYR
-396 MYAPKLTVGYQIP
+396 IYAPKLTVGYQIP
-409 GFIDYQH
+409 GFTDYQY

-446 YNNYTV
+446 YNEYTT
-452 WTGKSDKS
+452 WS
-460 GKPAQ
+460 GKDGAENVHHHSYNSFDSAGDARSNGASWGSQ
-465 NANHYNYG
+465 GNSTYQVRVKVGRYCASSSSNGHCSDWESIYNYVTH
-473 SYESASDANSRNSM
+473 
-487 WGYQGSEEIAI
+487 W
-498 PIYKKGSSY
+498 KK
-507 CVSWRPDGGCKRYK
+507 
-521 RDRILDHYD
+521 
-530 YEYKRTYPD
+530 EYPD

-571 IESSSGGVGFL
+571 IESSEGGVGFL
-582 GARISIGA
+582 GARINIGA
-590 NYGVAPRANEL
+590 NYGATPRANEL
-601 VSKTPYATHTRE
+601 ISKTPYATHTRE

-631 KLQEQTVANGNIC
+631 KLQEQTIANGNIC
-644 RGSGI
+644 HGSGI
-649 ERCKLV
+649 DRCKLV
-655 DTVTGRINSVGKYTG
+655 DTVTGRINSAGKYTG
-670 EFLNTD
+670 EFLNTE
-676 TYDRTIP
+676 TYERTIP

-699 VIWPAASHDSDSNT
+699 VIWPASSHDSDSNT

-732 SAASCVTL
+732 SAASCVTI
-740 AKKPNFQV
+740 AKKPNFQI
-748 LGGGFYTNGTI
+748 LGGGIYTNGSI
-759 KTSLSEKAVG
+759 ITSVSNKAVS
-769 GGLGAYPSAETRS
+769 GGLGAYPSAATKL
-782 FGSWDEFGVLAAGKV
+782 FGSWTEFSALAAGKV
-797 LGFGSGAA
+797 NGFGTGAIQ
-805 MGYEEGY
+805 GYEENY
-812 NFNLPR
+812 NFNLPN
-818 GGIMNAYYTFIGP
+818 GGADSASNQIALSPLT
-831 TGPNSVVSG
+831 
-840 ISNISHMTIAN
+840 ISNDN
-851 DKNGPGNSGIS
+851 KSGESNIT

-877 DTIIRNSSN
+877 DTIARNSGN
-886 TITSLTSNETSAKN
+886 TIYSLTSDQTSAKN

-911 DISLSAMNS
+911 DTSLSAMNS
-920 TANFYQFDRGGNL
+920 TANFYQFDHGGNL
-933 IARSNTTGQ
+933 VARSNTTGE

-962 NIAHETYNAVDDFP
+962 NIAQETYNAVDDFP

-1018 NALSCSETLTIT
+1018 NALSCNETLTIT

-1038 ILNRTAGSHT
+1038 VLNRTAGSHT
-1048 GGGRAGAHPLQ
+1048 GGGRAGTHPLQ

>member
-1 MVIGREYNYK
+1 MVIGRKCNYK
-11 KIFLVLAFFFLFLF
+11 KIFLVLSFFFLSLF
-25 SLGFL
+25 SFSFL
-30 GHSVFAVD
+30 GYNVFAAD
-38 PPVNQNPG
+38 PPVVQDPG
-46 GTHDGGSG
+46 GTHNGGSG
-54 YPVDGCAIDICYTI
+54 YPVDGCTARICYTI
-68 HQPYA
+68 HQPYS

-97 SKFINPQNT
+97 SRFINPPNNGK
-106 SEYPTGN
+106 YPTDN
-113 KPLPTRKGDNAVT
+113 KQLDTKKGDNAVT
-126 GCASRGSKGVFIF
+126 GCASRGSKGVYIF
-139 GYNRYYRKTKKP
+139 GYNRYYRKTKTP
-151 TGGMAMPLT
+151 TGGMAMPLS
-160 FSMYY
+160 FSRYY
-165 SEPDPKVYNYEDL
+165 SEPEPKVYDYITS
-178 GNHRVSR
+178 GHHRVSW
-185 EKAKDNYTGKVYTGV
+185 EEAKINYTGKVYNGV
-200 DDPQRLADWNRGDF
+200 DDPQRLAEWDRGDF
-214 SWFCAWPPTGI
+214 SWFCSWPPTLI
-225 VDPPQPPSITSN
+225 NDKKDSENPPITAQN
-237 ITCSQLSGNFG
+237 TCSQIPGTFG

-304 QVGIQTGSSHVSS
+304 QVGIQTGSSNVSS

-362 FSGNGI
+362 FSGNGL
-368 ESSDYGFT
+368 ETSDYGFT

-385 SEYGCQTNYYR
+385 SEYACETNYYR

-446 YNNYTV
+446 YNEYTTWSGRDGAENV
-452 WTGKSDKS
+452 HHHSYNSFDSAGDARGGGASWGSQGNSTYEVKVPTG
-460 GKPAQ
+460 
-465 NANHYNYG
+465 
-473 SYESASDANSRNSM
+473 R
-487 WGYQGSEEIAI
+487 
-498 PIYKKGSSY
+498 SY
-507 CVSWRPDGGCKRYK
+507 CVHESERGCLRRKK
-521 RDRILDHYD
+521 
-530 YEYKRTYPD
+530 EYIYVTHWKKEYPD

-571 IESSSGGVGFL
+571 IESSQGGVGFL

-631 KLQEQTVANGNIC
+631 KLQEQTIANGNIC

-655 DTVTGRINSVGKYTG
+655 DTVTGRINSAGKYTG
-670 EFLNTD
+670 DFLNTD

-699 VIWPAASHDSDSNT
+699 VIWPASSHDSDSNT
-713 VENNMSGSA
+713 VANNMSGSA

-759 KTSLSEKAVG
+759 KTALSEKAVG

-782 FGSWDEFGVLAAGKV
+782 YGSWDEFGVLAAGKV

-851 DKNGPGNSGIS
+851 DKDGPGNSGIS

-933 IARSNTTGQ
+933 IARSNTTGE

-1018 NALSCSETLTIT
+1018 NALSCNETLTIT

>member
-1 MVIGREYNYK
+1 MKVKNILGLKSIYQ
-11 KIFLVLAFFFLFLF
+11 KILFLVSVILF
-25 SLGFL
+25 SLIFGL
-30 GHSVFAVD
+30 HINQDIFAVD
-38 PPVNQNPG
+38 PPKPPQTG
-46 GTHDGGSG
+46 KHDGGSG
-54 YPVDGCAIDICYTI
+54 HPVEGCSKSICYTV
-68 HQPYA
+68 HQNYS
-73 GVSWVYYD
+73 GVTWIYYD
-81 FDEMGI
+81 FAAMGI
-87 PVNQR
+87 PENKR

-97 SKFINPQNT
+97 STFANT
-106 SEYPTGN
+106 PAAGYPKEN
-113 KPLPTRKGDNAVT
+113 QVLPTAKGDNAVT
-126 GCASRGSKGVFIF
+126 GCGRQSGVFIF
-139 GYNRYYRKTKKP
+139 GYNRYYRKTLQP
-151 TGGMAMPLT
+151 TGGVSIPL
-160 FSMYY
+160 SYSVY
-165 SEPDPKVYNYEDL
+165 LAESEPKMVNDME
-178 GNHRVSR
+178 GGGSR
-185 EKAKDNYTGKVYTGV
+185 LDIKNAEREYTGEKYMGYP
-200 DDPQRLADWNRGDF
+200 DPEKLADWNRGNF
-214 SWFCAWPPTGI
+214 SWFCAWPI
-225 VDPPQPPSITSN
+225 KQEQKDNNPQPPAATAQT
-237 ITCSQLSGNFG
+237 TCSQLSGNFG

-304 QVGIQTGSSHVSS
+304 QVGIQTGSPHVSS

-349 GNYHTIGRGNKRP
+349 GNYHSIGRGNKRP
-362 FSGNGI
+362 FSGNGL
-368 ESSDYGFT
+368 EASDYGFT

-446 YNNYTV
+446 YNEYTTWSGRDDAENV
-452 WTGKSDKS
+452 HHQSYNSFDSAGDARGSGASWGSQGNSTYEVKVPTG
-460 GKPAQ
+460 
-465 NANHYNYG
+465 
-473 SYESASDANSRNSM
+473 R
-487 WGYQGSEEIAI
+487 
-498 PIYKKGSSY
+498 SY
-507 CVSWRPDGGCKRYK
+507 CVHESERGCLRRKK
-521 RDRILDHYD
+521 
-530 YEYKRTYPD
+530 EYIYVTHWKKEYPD

-571 IESSSGGVGFL
+571 IESSQGGVGFL

-631 KLQEQTVANGNIC
+631 KLQDQTVANGNIC

-649 ERCKLV
+649 ERCELV
-655 DTVTGRINSVGKYTG
+655 DTVKGIINAAGKFTGD
-670 EFLNTD
+670 FLNTEN
-676 TYDRTIP
+676 YERTIP
-683 DDLPG
+683 DNLPG

-699 VIWPAASHDSDSNT
+699 VIWPAASHDSDNNT
-713 VENNMSGSA
+713 IANNMSGSA

-732 SAASCVTL
+732 SAASCVTI

-748 LGGGFYTNGTI
+748 LGGGFYTNGAI
-759 KTSLSEKAVG
+759 KTALSEKAVG
-769 GGLGAYPSAETRS
+769 GGLGAFPSAETRS
-782 FGSWDEFGVLAAGKV
+782 YGSWDEFGVLAAGKV

-911 DISLSAMNS
+911 DTSLSAMNS

-933 IARSNTTGQ
+933 IARSNTTGE

-948 AMFVDGTLTIDRNI
+948 AVYVDGTLTIDRNI
-962 NIAHETYNAVDDFP
+962 TIAHETYNAVDDFP
-976 QVLIF
+976 QILIF

-1018 NALSCSETLTIT
+1018 NALSCNETLTVT

-1038 ILNRTAGSHT
+1038 VLNRTAGSHT

>member
-1 MVIGREYNYK
+1 MIKHVKTAIVVIG
-11 KIFLVLAFFFLFLF
+11 IFLISFLIINHNAYGNTKFDVTHGNDAGALNKCKIGGTCYTKRNGQYSGLAWFYFDFEANGVSNEKRDTFTFRDLLNNGKPGFPVGNSLMPGVNPNTRMPCKDSRGVYVFGYPLYQKTGNGYRSTGGIMFPQKYSELFNGGVYHNGSPINGLVSDSYAQDDF
-25 SLGFL
+25 NGTS
-30 GHSVFAVD
+30 
-38 PPVNQNPG
+38 VNQFSAEYEAQWQG
-46 GTHDGGSG
+46 HD
-54 YPVDGCAIDICYTI
+54 I
-68 HQPYA
+68 
-73 GVSWVYYD
+73 
-81 FDEMGI
+81 
-87 PVNQR
+87 
-92 DRIPY
+92 
-97 SKFINPQNT
+97 
-106 SEYPTGN
+106 
-113 KPLPTRKGDNAVT
+113 
-126 GCASRGSKGVFIF
+126 
-139 GYNRYYRKTKKP
+139 
-151 TGGMAMPLT
+151 
-160 FSMYY
+160 
-165 SEPDPKVYNYEDL
+165 
-178 GNHRVSR
+178 
-185 EKAKDNYTGKVYTGV
+185 
-200 DDPQRLADWNRGDF
+200 
-214 SWFCAWPPTGI
+214 SWFCSRQTTPP
-225 VDPPQPPSITSN
+225 PPPPSITSPPAN
-237 ITCSQLSGNFG
+237 MTCSQIPGTFG

-362 FSGNGI
+362 FSGNGL
-368 ESSDYGFT
+368 ETSDYGFT

-385 SEYGCQTNYYR
+385 SQYACETNYYR
-396 MYAPKLTVGYQIP
+396 IYAPKLTVGYQIP
-409 GFIDYQH
+409 GFTDYQY

-446 YNNYTV
+446 YNDYTI

-465 NANHYNYG
+465 NANHYNYS

-498 PIYKKGSSY
+498 PIYVRGQSY
-507 CVSWRPDGGCKRYK
+507 CTSWRPDGSCRRSKSEK
-521 RDRILDHYD
+521 ILDHYD

-571 IESSSGGVGFL
+571 IESSEGGVGFL
-582 GARISIGA
+582 GAKINIGA
-590 NYGVAPRANEL
+590 NYGATPRANEL
-601 VSKTPYATHTRE
+601 ISKTPYATHTRE

-631 KLQEQTVANGNIC
+631 KLQEQTIANGNIC
-644 RGSGI
+644 HGSGI
-649 ERCKLV
+649 DRCKLV
-655 DTVTGRINSVGKYTG
+655 DTVTGRINFAGKYTG
-670 EFLNTD
+670 EFLNTE
-676 TYDRTIP
+676 TYERTIP

-699 VIWPAASHDSDSNT
+699 VIWPASSHDSDSNT

-732 SAASCVTL
+732 SAASCVTI
-740 AKKPNFQV
+740 AKKPNFQI
-748 LGGGFYTNGTI
+748 LGGGIYTNGSI
-759 KTSLSEKAVG
+759 ITSVSNKAVG
-769 GGLGAYPSAETRS
+769 GGLGAYPSAATKL
-782 FGSWDEFGVLAAGKV
+782 FGSWTEFSALAAGKV
-797 LGFGSGAA
+797 NGFGTGAIQ
-805 MGYEEGY
+805 GYEENY
-812 NFNLPR
+812 NFNLPN
-818 GGIMNAYYTFIGP
+818 GGADSASDQIALSPLT
-831 TGPNSVVSG
+831 
-840 ISNISHMTIAN
+840 ISNDN
-851 DKNGPGNSGIS
+851 KSGESNIT

-877 DTIIRNSSN
+877 DTIARNSSN
-886 TITSLTSNETSAKN
+886 TIYSLTPDKTSAKN

-911 DISLSAMNS
+911 DTSLSAMNS
-920 TANFYQFDRGGNL
+920 TANFYQFDHGGNL
-933 IARSNTTGQ
+933 IARSNTTGE

-1018 NALSCSETLTIT
+1018 NALSCNETLTIT

-1038 ILNRTAGSHT
+1038 VLNRTAGSHT

>member
-1 MVIGREYNYK
+1 MKVKNILGLKSIYQ
-11 KIFLVLAFFFLFLF
+11 KILFLVSVILF
-25 SLGFL
+25 SLIFGL
-30 GHSVFAVD
+30 HINQDIFAVD
-38 PPVNQNPG
+38 PPKPPQTG
-46 GTHDGGSG
+46 KHDGGSG
-54 YPVDGCAIDICYTI
+54 HPVEGCSKSICYTV
-68 HQPYA
+68 HQNYS
-73 GVSWVYYD
+73 GVTWIYYD
-81 FDEMGI
+81 FAAMGI
-87 PVNQR
+87 PENKR

-97 SKFINPQNT
+97 STFANT
-106 SEYPTGN
+106 PAAGYPKEN
-113 KPLPTRKGDNAVT
+113 QVLPTAKGDNAVT
-126 GCASRGSKGVFIF
+126 GCGRQSGVFIF
-139 GYNRYYRKTKKP
+139 GYNRYYRKTLQP
-151 TGGMAMPLT
+151 TGGVSIPL
-160 FSMYY
+160 SYSVY
-165 SEPDPKVYNYEDL
+165 LAESEPKMVNDME
-178 GNHRVSR
+178 GGGSR
-185 EKAKDNYTGKVYTGV
+185 LDIKNAEREYTGEKYMGYP
-200 DDPQRLADWNRGDF
+200 DPEKLADWNRGNF
-214 SWFCAWPPTGI
+214 SWFCAWPI
-225 VDPPQPPSITSN
+225 KQEQKDNNPQPPAATAQT
-237 ITCSQLSGNFG
+237 TCSQLSGNFG

-304 QVGIQTGSSHVSS
+304 QVGIQTGSPHVSS

-349 GNYHTIGRGNKRP
+349 GNYHSIGRGNKRP
-362 FSGNGI
+362 FSGNGL
-368 ESSDYGFT
+368 EASDYGFT

-446 YNNYTV
+446 YNEYTTWSGRDDAENV
-452 WTGKSDKS
+452 HHQSYNSFDSAGDARGSGASWGSQGNSTYEVKVPTG
-460 GKPAQ
+460 
-465 NANHYNYG
+465 
-473 SYESASDANSRNSM
+473 R
-487 WGYQGSEEIAI
+487 
-498 PIYKKGSSY
+498 SY
-507 CVSWRPDGGCKRYK
+507 CVHESERGCLRRKK
-521 RDRILDHYD
+521 
-530 YEYKRTYPD
+530 EYIYVTHWKKEYPD

-571 IESSSGGVGFL
+571 IESSQGGVGFL

-631 KLQEQTVANGNIC
+631 KLQEQTIPNGNIC

-713 VENNMSGSA
+713 VANNMSGSA
-722 MNGGNNLHHV
+722 MSGGNNLHHV

-759 KTSLSEKAVG
+759 KAALSEKAVG

-782 FGSWDEFGVLAAGKV
+782 YGSWDEFGVLAAGKV

-900 YLGLSQLYHQG
+900 YLALSQLYHQG
-911 DISLSAMNS
+911 DTSLSAMNS

-933 IARSNTTGQ
+933 IARSNTTGE

-1018 NALSCSETLTIT
+1018 NALSCNETLTIT

>member
-1 MVIGREYNYK
+1 MVIGRKCNYK
-11 KIFLVLAFFFLFLF
+11 KIFLVLSFFFLSLF
-25 SLGFL
+25 SFSFL
-30 GHSVFAVD
+30 GYNVFAAD
-38 PPVNQNPG
+38 PPVVQDPG
-46 GTHDGGSG
+46 GTHNGGSG
-54 YPVDGCAIDICYTI
+54 YPVDGCTARICYTI
-68 HQPYA
+68 HQPYS

-97 SKFINPQNT
+97 SRFINPPNNGK
-106 SEYPTGN
+106 YPTDN
-113 KPLPTRKGDNAVT
+113 KQLDTKKGDNAVT
-126 GCASRGSKGVFIF
+126 GCASRGSKGVYIF
-139 GYNRYYRKTKKP
+139 GYNRYYRKTKTP
-151 TGGMAMPLT
+151 TGGMAMPLS
-160 FSMYY
+160 FFRYY
-165 SEPDPKVYNYEDL
+165 SEPEPKVYDYITS
-178 GNHRVSR
+178 GHHRVSWEEAR
-185 EKAKDNYTGKVYTGV
+185 INYTGKVYNGV
-200 DDPQRLADWNRGDF
+200 DDPQRLAEWDRGDF
-214 SWFCAWPPTGI
+214 SWFCSWPPTLI
-225 VDPPQPPSITSN
+225 NDKKDSENPPITAQT
-237 ITCSQLSGNFG
+237 TCSQIPGTFG

-304 QVGIQTGSSHVSS
+304 QVGIQTGSSNVSS

-349 GNYHTIGRGNKRP
+349 GNYHSIGRGNKRP
-362 FSGNGI
+362 FSGNGL
-368 ESSDYGFT
+368 ETSDYGFT

-446 YNNYTV
+446 YNEYTTWSGRDGAENV
-452 WTGKSDKS
+452 HHHSYNSFDSAGDARGGGASWGSQGNSTYEVKVPTG
-460 GKPAQ
+460 
-465 NANHYNYG
+465 
-473 SYESASDANSRNSM
+473 R
-487 WGYQGSEEIAI
+487 
-498 PIYKKGSSY
+498 SY
-507 CVSWRPDGGCKRYK
+507 CVHESERGCLRRKK
-521 RDRILDHYD
+521 
-530 YEYKRTYPD
+530 EYIYVTHWKKEYPD

-571 IESSSGGVGFL
+571 IESSQGGVGFL

-601 VSKTPYATHTRE
+601 VSKTPYATHTRD

-631 KLQEQTVANGNIC
+631 KLQEQTIANGNIC

-655 DTVTGRINSVGKYTG
+655 DTVTGRINSDGKYTG
-670 EFLNTD
+670 DFLNTD

-759 KTSLSEKAVG
+759 KTALSEKAVG

-782 FGSWDEFGVLAAGKV
+782 YGSWDEFGVLAAGKV

-911 DISLSAMNS
+911 DTSLSAMNS

-933 IARSNTTGQ
+933 IARSNTTGE

-948 AMFVDGTLTIDRNI
+948 AMYVDGTLTIDRNI

-987 TSNVTNIDAWL
+987 TSNVTNIDAWI

-1018 NALSCSETLTIT
+1018 NALSCNETLTVT

-1059 TGPTGT
+1059 TGLTGT

>member
-1 MVIGREYNYK
+1 MKSFLGFKSIYQ
-11 KIFLVLAFFFLFLF
+11 KILFLAITVLF
-25 SLGFL
+25 SLIFGL
-30 GHSVFAVD
+30 HINQDIFAVD
-38 PPVNQNPG
+38 PPKPPQTG
-46 GTHDGGSG
+46 KHDGGSG
-54 YPVDGCAIDICYTI
+54 HPVEGCSKSICYTI
-68 HQPYA
+68 HQDYS
-73 GVSWVYYD
+73 GVTWIYYD
-81 FDEMGI
+81 FAAMGI
-87 PVNQR
+87 PENKR

-97 SKFINPQNT
+97 STFANT
-106 SEYPTGN
+106 PAAGYPKEN
-113 KPLPTRKGDNAVT
+113 QVLPTAKGDNAVT
-126 GCASRGSKGVFIF
+126 GCGRQSGVYIF
-139 GYNRYYRKTKKP
+139 GYNRYYRKTLRP
-151 TGGMAMPLT
+151 TGGVSIPL
-160 FSMYY
+160 SYSIYY
-165 SEPDPKVYNYEDL
+165 AESDPKFVKDMEGGGSRIDMETARREYTGEKYLGYPDP
-178 GNHRVSR
+178 
-185 EKAKDNYTGKVYTGV
+185 EK
-200 DDPQRLADWNRGDF
+200 LADWNRGNF
-214 SWFCAWPPTGI
+214 SWFCAWPI
-225 VDPPQPPSITSN
+225 QQEQKDNNPQPPAATAQT
-237 ITCSQLSGNFG
+237 TCSQLSGNFG

-304 QVGIQTGSSHVSS
+304 QVGIQTGSSNVSS

-330 QKNGSE
+330 QKNGSD

-362 FSGNGI
+362 FSGNGL
-368 ESSDYGFT
+368 ETSDYGFT

-446 YNNYTV
+446 YNEYTTWSGRDGAENV
-452 WTGKSDKS
+452 HHHSYNSFDSAGDARGGGASWGSQGNSTYEVKVPTG
-460 GKPAQ
+460 
-465 NANHYNYG
+465 
-473 SYESASDANSRNSM
+473 R
-487 WGYQGSEEIAI
+487 
-498 PIYKKGSSY
+498 SY
-507 CVSWRPDGGCKRYK
+507 CVHESERGCLRRKK
-521 RDRILDHYD
+521 
-530 YEYKRTYPD
+530 EYTYVTHWKKEYPD

-571 IESSSGGVGFL
+571 IESSQGGVGFL

-631 KLQEQTVANGNIC
+631 KLQEQTIPNGNIC

-759 KTSLSEKAVG
+759 KAALSEKAVG

-782 FGSWDEFGVLAAGKV
+782 YGSWDEFGVLAAGKV

-831 TGPNSVVSG
+831 TGANSVVSG

-911 DISLSAMNS
+911 DTSLSAMNS

-933 IARSNTTGQ
+933 IARSNTTGE

-948 AMFVDGTLTIDRNI
+948 AMYVDGTLTIDRNI

-987 TSNVTNIDAWL
+987 TSNVTNIDAWI

-1018 NALSCSETLTIT
+1018 NALSCNETLTIT

-1048 GGGRAGAHPLQ
+1048 GGGRTGAHPLQ

>member
-1 MVIGREYNYK
+1 MAISRKHNK
-11 KIFLVLAFFFLFLF
+11 KLFLVLSFFFLSLF
-25 SLGFL
+25 SLGII
-30 GHSVFAVD
+30 GYNVFAVD
-38 PPVNQNPG
+38 PPVNQDPG

-54 YPVDGCAIDICYTI
+54 HPVDGCTADICYTV
-68 HQPYA
+68 HQPYS

-81 FDEMGI
+81 FDKMGI

-126 GCASRGSKGVFIF
+126 GCASRGSKGVYVF
-139 GYNRYYRKTKKP
+139 GYNRYYRKAKKP
-151 TGGMAMPLT
+151 TGGMAMPL
-160 FSMYY
+160 SY
-165 SEPDPKVYNYEDL
+165 SVYLSETEPKYSVDPLELK
-178 GNHRVSR
+178 HSRVADQEAR
-185 EKAKDNYTGKVYTGV
+185 DNYTGKIYNNV

-214 SWFCAWPPTGI
+214 SWFCAWPPTTI
-225 VDPPQPPSITSN
+225 DEKQPTPAN
-237 ITCSQLSGNFG
+237 MTCSQLSGTFG

-268 TLGHNSWQKNFQGKN
+268 TLGHNSWQKNLQGKN

-304 QVGIQTGSSHVSS
+304 QVGIQTGSAHVSS

-362 FSGNGI
+362 FSGNGL
-368 ESSDYGFT
+368 ETSDYGFT

-385 SEYGCQTNYYR
+385 SEYGCETNYYR

-571 IESSSGGVGFL
+571 IESSEGGVGFL

-601 VSKTPYATHTRE
+601 VSKTPYATHTRD

-631 KLQEQTVANGNIC
+631 KLQEQIVANGNIC

-840 ISNISHMTIAN
+840 INNISPLTIAN
-851 DKNGPGNSGIS
+851 SKNTPGESGIS

-911 DISLSAMNS
+911 DTSISAMNS

-948 AMFVDGTLTIDRNI
+948 AMYVDGTLTIDRNI

-998 ILDEDYGDNQ
+998 ILDEDYVDNQ

-1018 NALSCSETLTIT
+1018 NALSCNETLTIT

-1048 GGGRAGAHPLQ
+1048 GGGRAGTHPLQ
-1059 TGPTGT
+1059 TGPIGT

>member
-1 MVIGREYNYK
+1 MGGKIIKTVRFTTVIIGF
-11 KIFLVLAFFFLFLF
+11 IFLSLLSIDSSVYGNGGKHEVTHGNDAGVLKKCK
-25 SLGFL
+25 
-30 GHSVFAVD
+30 V
-38 PPVNQNPG
+38 G
-46 GTHDGGSG
+46 GT
-54 YPVDGCAIDICYTI
+54 CYTKRNGE
-68 HQPYA
+68 YSGLA
-73 GVSWVYYD
+73 WFYYD
-81 FDEMGI
+81 FEANDVSNEKRDTFTFRDLLNNRKPGF
-87 PVNQR
+87 PVDNALM
-92 DRIPY
+92 PGV
-97 SKFINPQNT
+97 NPNT
-106 SEYPTGN
+106 RMSCKNSRGVFVFGYPLYQKTGN
-113 KPLPTRKGDNAVT
+113 
-126 GCASRGSKGVFIF
+126 
-139 GYNRYYRKTKKP
+139 GYRS
-151 TGGMAMPLT
+151 TGGIMFPQK
-160 FSMYY
+160 Y
-165 SEPDPKVYNYEDL
+165 SELFSGGVYHNGTPINGLKSDETAQLDYNGTSAGLPSAEYEAQWQTHD
-178 GNHRVSR
+178 V
-185 EKAKDNYTGKVYTGV
+185 
-200 DDPQRLADWNRGDF
+200 
-214 SWFCAWPPTGI
+214 SWFCSRQTTPP
-225 VDPPQPPSITSN
+225 PPPPSITSPTAN
-237 ITCSQLSGNFG
+237 MTCSQIPGTFG

-362 FSGNGI
+362 FSGNGL
-368 ESSDYGFT
+368 ETSDYGFT

-385 SEYGCQTNYYR
+385 SQYACETNYYR
-396 MYAPKLTVGYQIP
+396 IYAPKLTVGYQIP
-409 GFIDYQH
+409 GFTDYQY

-446 YNNYTV
+446 YNDYTI

-465 NANHYNYG
+465 NANHYNYS

-498 PIYKKGSSY
+498 PIYVRGQSY
-507 CVSWRPDGGCKRYK
+507 CTSWRPDGSCRRSKSEK
-521 RDRILDHYD
+521 ILDHYD

-571 IESSSGGVGFL
+571 IESSEGGVGFL
-582 GARISIGA
+582 GARINIGA
-590 NYGVAPRANEL
+590 NYGATPRANEL
-601 VSKTPYATHTRE
+601 ISKTPYATHTRE

-631 KLQEQTVANGNIC
+631 KLQEQTIANGNIC
-644 RGSGI
+644 HGSGI
-649 ERCKLV
+649 DRCKLV
-655 DTVTGRINSVGKYTG
+655 DTVTGRINSAGKYTG
-670 EFLNTD
+670 EFLNTE
-676 TYDRTIP
+676 TYERTIP

-699 VIWPAASHDSDSNT
+699 VIWPASSHDSDSNT

-732 SAASCVTL
+732 SAASCVTI
-740 AKKPNFQV
+740 AKKPNFQI
-748 LGGGFYTNGTI
+748 LGGGIYTNGSI
-759 KTSLSEKAVG
+759 ITSVSNKAVG
-769 GGLGAYPSAETRS
+769 GGLGAYPSAATKL
-782 FGSWDEFGVLAAGKV
+782 FGSWTEFSALAAGKV
-797 LGFGSGAA
+797 NGFGTGAIQ
-805 MGYEEGY
+805 GYEENY
-812 NFNLPR
+812 NFNLPN
-818 GGIMNAYYTFIGP
+818 GGADSASDQIALSPLT
-831 TGPNSVVSG
+831 
-840 ISNISHMTIAN
+840 ISNDN
-851 DKNGPGNSGIS
+851 KSGESNIT

-877 DTIIRNSSN
+877 DTIARNSSN
-886 TITSLTSNETSAKN
+886 TIYSLTPDKTSAKN

-911 DISLSAMNS
+911 DTSLSAMNS

-933 IARSNTTGQ
+933 IARSNTTGE

-962 NIAHETYNAVDDFP
+962 NIAQETYNAVDDFP

-1018 NALSCSETLTIT
+1018 NALSCNETLAIT

-1038 ILNRTAGSHT
+1038 VLNRTAGSHT

>member
-1 MVIGREYNYK
+1 MGGKIIKIVRFTIVIIGF
-11 KIFLVLAFFFLFLF
+11 IFL
-25 SLGFL
+25 SLL
-30 GHSVFAVD
+30 SINSSVYGNGGKHEVTHGNDAGALKKCKA
-38 PPVNQNPG
+38 G
-46 GTHDGGSG
+46 GT
-54 YPVDGCAIDICYTI
+54 CYTKRNGE
-68 HQPYA
+68 YSGLA
-73 GVSWVYYD
+73 WFYYD
-81 FDEMGI
+81 FEANGVSDEKRDTFTFRDILNNRKPGF
-87 PVNQR
+87 PVDNSLM
-92 DRIPY
+92 PGV
-97 SKFINPQNT
+97 NPNT
-106 SEYPTGN
+106 RMSCKN
-113 KPLPTRKGDNAVT
+113 
-126 GCASRGSKGVFIF
+126 SRGVFIF
-139 GYNRYYRKTKKP
+139 GYPLYQKTGNGYRS
-151 TGGMAMPLT
+151 TGGIMFPQK
-160 FSMYY
+160 Y
-165 SEPDPKVYNYEDL
+165 SELFSGGVYHDGTPIDGIVKDDIAHMDYNGTSAGLPSAEYEAQWQTHD
-178 GNHRVSR
+178 V
-185 EKAKDNYTGKVYTGV
+185 
-200 DDPQRLADWNRGDF
+200 
-214 SWFCAWPPTGI
+214 SWFCSRQTTPP
-225 VDPPQPPSITSN
+225 PPPPSITSPPAN
-237 ITCSQLSGNFG
+237 MTCSQIPGTFG

-317 ADPPGESNFQIFA
+317 ADPPDQSNFQIFS

-349 GNYHTIGRGNKRP
+349 GNYHSIGRGNKHP
-362 FSGNGI
+362 FSGNGLEI
-368 ESSDYGFT
+368 SDYGFT

-385 SEYGCQTNYYR
+385 STYTCETNYYR

-409 GFIDYQH
+409 GFTDYQY

-429 VGTVISQGIRYD
+429 IGTVISQGIRYD

-446 YNNYTV
+446 YNEYTT
-452 WTGKSDKS
+452 WS
-460 GKPAQ
+460 GKDGAENVHHHSYNSFDSAGDARSNGASWGSQGNSSYVLAVKVGRYCTSHSQ
-465 NANHYNYG
+465 NGHCNDWESIYNYVTH
-473 SYESASDANSRNSM
+473 
-487 WGYQGSEEIAI
+487 W
-498 PIYKKGSSY
+498 KK
-507 CVSWRPDGGCKRYK
+507 
-521 RDRILDHYD
+521 
-530 YEYKRTYPD
+530 EYPD
-539 SHVGTT
+539 SHVSTT

-571 IESSSGGVGFL
+571 IESSEGGVGFL
-582 GARISIGA
+582 GAKINIGA
-590 NYGVAPRANEL
+590 NYGATPRANEL
-601 VSKTPYATHTRE
+601 ISKTPYTTHTRE

-644 RGSGI
+644 HGSGI
-649 ERCKLV
+649 NRCKLV
-655 DTVTGRINSVGKYTG
+655 DTVTGRINSAGKYTG
-670 EFLNTD
+670 EFLNTE
-676 TYDRTIP
+676 TYERTIP

-699 VIWPAASHDSDSNT
+699 VIWPAASHDSDNNT

-732 SAASCVTL
+732 SAASCVTI
-740 AKKPNFQV
+740 AKKPNFQI
-748 LGGGFYTNGTI
+748 LGGGIYTNGSI
-759 KTSLSEKAVG
+759 ITSVSNKAVG
-769 GGLGAYPSAETRS
+769 GGLGAYPSAATKL
-782 FGSWDEFGVLAAGKV
+782 FGSWTEFSALAAGKV
-797 LGFGSGAA
+797 NGFGTGAIQ
-805 MGYEEGY
+805 GYEENY
-812 NFNLPR
+812 NFNLPN
-818 GGIMNAYYTFIGP
+818 GGADSASDQIALSPLT
-831 TGPNSVVSG
+831 
-840 ISNISHMTIAN
+840 ISNDN
-851 DKNGPGNSGIS
+851 KSGESNIT

-877 DTIIRNSSN
+877 DTIARNSGN
-886 TITSLTSNETSAKN
+886 TIYSLTSDKTSAKN

-911 DISLSAMNS
+911 DTSLSAMNS
-920 TANFYQFDRGGNL
+920 TANFYQFDRNGNL
-933 IARSNTTGQ
+933 IARSNTTGE

-948 AMFVDGTLTIDRNI
+948 AMYVDGTLTIDRNI
-962 NIAHETYNAVDDFP
+962 NIAQETYNAVDDFP

-1018 NALSCSETLTIT
+1018 NALSCNETLTIT

-1038 ILNRTAGSHT
+1038 VLNRTAGSHT

>member
-1 MVIGREYNYK
+1 MAISRKHNK
-11 KIFLVLAFFFLFLF
+11 KLFLVLSFFFLSLF
-25 SLGFL
+25 SLGII
-30 GHSVFAVD
+30 GYNVFAVD
-38 PPVNQNPG
+38 PPVNQDPG

-54 YPVDGCAIDICYTI
+54 HPVDGCTADICYTV
-68 HQPYA
+68 HQPYS

-81 FDEMGI
+81 FDKMGI

-106 SEYPTGN
+106 SEYPIGN

-126 GCASRGSKGVFIF
+126 GCASRGSKGVYVF
-139 GYNRYYRKTKKP
+139 GYNRYYRKAKKP
-151 TGGMAMPLT
+151 TGGMAMPL
-160 FSMYY
+160 SY
-165 SEPDPKVYNYEDL
+165 SVYLSETEPKYSVDPLELK
-178 GNHRVSR
+178 HSRVADQEAR
-185 EKAKDNYTGKVYTGV
+185 DNYTGKIYNNV

-214 SWFCAWPPTGI
+214 SWFCAWPPTPI
-225 VDPPQPPSITSN
+225 NDEKQPTPAN
-237 ITCSQLSGNFG
+237 MTCSQLSGNFG

-349 GNYHTIGRGNKRP
+349 GNYHSIGRGNKRP
-362 FSGNGI
+362 FSGNGL
-368 ESSDYGFT
+368 EASDYGFT

-446 YNNYTV
+446 YNEYTT
-452 WTGKSDKS
+452 WS
-460 GKPAQ
+460 GRDGAENVHHHSYNSFDSAGDARGSGASWGSQGNSSYTQRIKVGSYCNSRLP
-465 NANHYNYG
+465 NGHCEDWEHRYNYVTH
-473 SYESASDANSRNSM
+473 
-487 WGYQGSEEIAI
+487 W
-498 PIYKKGSSY
+498 KK
-507 CVSWRPDGGCKRYK
+507 
-521 RDRILDHYD
+521 
-530 YEYKRTYPD
+530 EYPD

-571 IESSSGGVGFL
+571 IESSQGGVGFL

-631 KLQEQTVANGNIC
+631 KLQEQTIPNGNIC

-759 KTSLSEKAVG
+759 KTALSEKAVG

-840 ISNISHMTIAN
+840 ISNIGHMTIAN

-911 DISLSAMNS
+911 DVSLSAMNS

-933 IARSNTTGQ
+933 IARSNTTGE

-1008 IDTCSDNHYP
+1008 IDTCSDSHYP
-1018 NALSCSETLTIT
+1018 NALSCNETLTIT

>member
-1 MVIGREYNYK
+1 MAISRKHNK
-11 KIFLVLAFFFLFLF
+11 KLFLVLSFFFLSLF
-25 SLGFL
+25 SLGII
-30 GHSVFAVD
+30 GYNVFAVD
-38 PPVNQNPG
+38 PPVNQDPG

-54 YPVDGCAIDICYTI
+54 HPVDGCTADICYTV
-68 HQPYA
+68 HQPYS

-81 FDEMGI
+81 FDKMGI

-126 GCASRGSKGVFIF
+126 GCASRGSKGVYVF
-139 GYNRYYRKTKKP
+139 GYNRYYRKAKKP
-151 TGGMAMPLT
+151 TGGMAMPL
-160 FSMYY
+160 SY
-165 SEPDPKVYNYEDL
+165 SVYLSETEPKYSVDPLELK
-178 GNHRVSR
+178 HSRVADQEAR
-185 EKAKDNYTGKVYTGV
+185 DNYTGKIYNNV

-214 SWFCAWPPTGI
+214 SWFCSWPPTGI
-225 VDPPQPPSITSN
+225 VDPPQPPSIASN
-237 ITCSQLSGNFG
+237 TTCSQLSGNFG

-304 QVGIQTGSSHVSS
+304 QVGIQTGSAHVSS

-349 GNYHTIGRGNKRP
+349 GNYHSIGRGNKRP
-362 FSGNGI
+362 FSGNGL
-368 ESSDYGFT
+368 ETSDYGFT

-446 YNNYTV
+446 YNEYTT
-452 WTGKSDKS
+452 WS
-460 GKPAQ
+460 GRDGAE
-465 NANHYNYG
+465 NVHHHSYNSFDSAGDARGGGASWGSQGNSSYVVEVEVG
-473 SYESASDANSRNSM
+473 SYCAYRLPNGHCDDWEH
-487 WGYQGSEEIAI
+487 
-498 PIYKKGSSY
+498 K
-507 CVSWRPDGGCKRYK
+507 
-521 RDRILDHYD
+521 
-530 YEYKRTYPD
+530 YEYVTHWKKEYPD

-571 IESSSGGVGFL
+571 IESSEGGVGFL
-582 GARISIGA
+582 GARINIGA

-631 KLQEQTVANGNIC
+631 KLQEQTIPNGNIC

-649 ERCKLV
+649 ERCELV
-655 DTVTGRINSVGKYTG
+655 DTVKGIINAAGKFTGD
-670 EFLNTD
+670 FLNTEN
-676 TYDRTIP
+676 YERTIP
-683 DDLPG
+683 DNLPG

-699 VIWPAASHDSDSNT
+699 VIWPASSHDSDNNT
-713 VENNMSGSA
+713 VANNMSGSA

-759 KTSLSEKAVG
+759 KAALSEKAVG

-911 DISLSAMNS
+911 DTSLSAMNS

-933 IARSNTTGQ
+933 IARSNTTGE

-1018 NALSCSETLTIT
+1018 NTLSCNETLTIT

>member
-1 MVIGREYNYK
+1 MRAK
-11 KIFLVLAFFFLFLF
+11 KFLGLKSIYQKILF
-25 SLGFL
+25 SVIITLVVLVCGVHF
-30 GHSVFAVD
+30 SQNIFATN
-38 PPVNQNPG
+38 PPTPPQTG
-46 GTHDGGSG
+46 KHDGGSG
-54 YPVDGCAIDICYTI
+54 HPVEGCSKSICYTV
-68 HQPYA
+68 HQDYS
-73 GVSWVYYD
+73 GVTWIYYD
-81 FDEMGI
+81 FAAMGI
-87 PVNQR
+87 PENKR

-97 SKFINPQNT
+97 SVFANT
-106 SEYPTGN
+106 PAAGYPKEN
-113 KPLPTRKGDNAVT
+113 QVLPTAKGDNAVT
-126 GCASRGSKGVFIF
+126 GCGRQPGVFIF
-139 GYNRYYRKTKKP
+139 GYNRYYRKTLQP
-151 TGGMAMPLT
+151 TGGVAIPL
-160 FSMYY
+160 SYSVY
-165 SEPDPKVYNYEDL
+165 LAESEPKIVNYMK
-178 GNHRVSR
+178 GGGSR
-185 EKAKDNYTGKVYTGV
+185 LDIKEAEREYTGEKYLGYP
-200 DDPQRLADWNRGDF
+200 DPEKLADWNRGNF
-214 SWFCAWPPTGI
+214 SWFCAWQTIPPIDNKNNNNNNQSTA
-225 VDPPQPPSITSN
+225 QT
-237 ITCSQLSGNFG
+237 TCSQIPGTFG

-253 NTSADTGVVNHSYSG
+253 DTSADTGVVNHSYSG

-304 QVGIQTGSSHVSS
+304 QVGIQTGSTHVSS

-330 QKNGSE
+330 QKNGSD

-362 FSGNGI
+362 FSGNGL
-368 ESSDYGFT
+368 ETSDYGFT

-446 YNNYTV
+446 YNEYTT
-452 WTGKSDKS
+452 WS
-460 GKPAQ
+460 GRDGAE
-465 NANHYNYG
+465 NVHHHSYNSFDSAGDARGGGASWG
-473 SYESASDANSRNSM
+473 SQGNSSYVQKIKIGSHCNSRLPNGHCED
-487 WGYQGSEEIAI
+487 WEH
-498 PIYKKGSSY
+498 
-507 CVSWRPDGGCKRYK
+507 RYK
-521 RDRILDHYD
+521 YVTHWKK
-530 YEYKRTYPD
+530 EYPD

-601 VSKTPYATHTRE
+601 VSKTPYATHTRD

-631 KLQEQTVANGNIC
+631 KLQEQTIANGNIC

-759 KTSLSEKAVG
+759 KTALSEKAVG

-886 TITSLTSNETSAKN
+886 TITSLTPNETSAKN

-911 DISLSAMNS
+911 DTSLSAMNS

-933 IARSNTTGQ
+933 IARSNTTGE

-1018 NALSCSETLTIT
+1018 NALSCNETLTIT

>member
-1 MVIGREYNYK
+1 MIKHVKTAIVVIG
-11 KIFLVLAFFFLFLF
+11 IFLISFLIINHNAYGNTKFDVTHGNDAGALNKCKIGGTCYTKRNGQYSGLAWFYFDFEANGVSNEKRDTFTFRDLLNNGKPGFPVGNSLMPGVNPNTRMPCKDSRGVYVFGYPLYQKTGNGYRSTGGIMFPQKYSELFNGGVYHNGSPINGLVSDSYAQDDF
-25 SLGFL
+25 NGTS
-30 GHSVFAVD
+30 
-38 PPVNQNPG
+38 VNQFSAEYEAQWQG
-46 GTHDGGSG
+46 HD
-54 YPVDGCAIDICYTI
+54 I
-68 HQPYA
+68 
-73 GVSWVYYD
+73 
-81 FDEMGI
+81 
-87 PVNQR
+87 
-92 DRIPY
+92 
-97 SKFINPQNT
+97 
-106 SEYPTGN
+106 
-113 KPLPTRKGDNAVT
+113 
-126 GCASRGSKGVFIF
+126 
-139 GYNRYYRKTKKP
+139 
-151 TGGMAMPLT
+151 
-160 FSMYY
+160 
-165 SEPDPKVYNYEDL
+165 
-178 GNHRVSR
+178 
-185 EKAKDNYTGKVYTGV
+185 
-200 DDPQRLADWNRGDF
+200 
-214 SWFCAWPPTGI
+214 SWFCSRQTTPP
-225 VDPPQPPSITSN
+225 PPPPSITSPPAN
-237 ITCSQLSGNFG
+237 MTCSQIPGTFG

-362 FSGNGI
+362 FSGNGL
-368 ESSDYGFT
+368 ETSDYGFT

-385 SEYGCQTNYYR
+385 SQYACETNYYR
-396 MYAPKLTVGYQIP
+396 IYAPKLTVGYQIP
-409 GFIDYQH
+409 GFTDYQY

-446 YNNYTV
+446 YNDYTI

-465 NANHYNYG
+465 NANHYNYS

-498 PIYKKGSSY
+498 PIYVRGQSY
-507 CVSWRPDGGCKRYK
+507 CTSWRPDGSCRRSKSEK
-521 RDRILDHYD
+521 ILDHYD

-571 IESSSGGVGFL
+571 IESSEGGVGFL
-582 GARISIGA
+582 GARINIGA
-590 NYGVAPRANEL
+590 NYGATPRANEL
-601 VSKTPYATHTRE
+601 ISKTPYATHTRE

-644 RGSGI
+644 HGSGI
-649 ERCKLV
+649 DRCKLV
-655 DTVTGRINSVGKYTG
+655 DTVTGRINSAGKYTG
-670 EFLNTD
+670 EFLNTE
-676 TYDRTIP
+676 TYERTIP

-732 SAASCVTL
+732 SAASCVTI
-740 AKKPNFQV
+740 AKKPNFQI
-748 LGGGFYTNGTI
+748 LGGGIYTNGSI
-759 KTSLSEKAVG
+759 ITSVSNKAVG
-769 GGLGAYPSAETRS
+769 GGLGAYPSAATKL
-782 FGSWDEFGVLAAGKV
+782 FGSWTEFSALAAGKV
-797 LGFGSGAA
+797 NGFGTGAIQ
-805 MGYEEGY
+805 GYEENY
-812 NFNLPR
+812 NFNLPN
-818 GGIMNAYYTFIGP
+818 GGADSASNQIALSPLT
-831 TGPNSVVSG
+831 
-840 ISNISHMTIAN
+840 ISNDN
-851 DKNGPGNSGIS
+851 KSGESNIT

-877 DTIIRNSSN
+877 DTIARNSSN
-886 TITSLTSNETSAKN
+886 TIYSLTPDKTSAKN

-920 TANFYQFDRGGNL
+920 TANFYQFDHGGNL
-933 IARSNTTGQ
+933 IARSNTTGE

-962 NIAHETYNAVDDFP
+962 NIAQETYNAVDDFP

-1018 NALSCSETLTIT
+1018 NALSCNETLTIT

-1038 ILNRTAGSHT
+1038 VLNRTAGSHT

>member
-1 MVIGREYNYK
+1 MRAE
-11 KIFLVLAFFFLFLF
+11 KI
-25 SLGFL
+25 LGFKTIYRKIL
-30 GHSVFAVD
+30 FFVIIILFTLFFGVNLNQNVFAVD
-38 PPVNQNPG
+38 PPKPPQTG
-46 GTHDGGSG
+46 KHDGGSG
-54 YPVDGCAIDICYTI
+54 HPVEGCSKSICYTV
-68 HQPYA
+68 HQDYS
-73 GVSWVYYD
+73 GVTWIYYD
-81 FDEMGI
+81 FAAMGI
-87 PVNQR
+87 PENKR

-97 SKFINPQNT
+97 STFANT
-106 SEYPTGN
+106 PAAGYPKGN
-113 KPLPTRKGDNAVT
+113 QVLPTAKGDNAVT
-126 GCASRGSKGVFIF
+126 GCGRQSGVFIF
-139 GYNRYYRKTKKP
+139 GYNRYYRKTLQP
-151 TGGMAMPLT
+151 TGGVAIPLSYSVYLAET
-160 FSMYY
+160 EPKIEQTMYGGGSRIKIEEAKNEY
-165 SEPDPKVYNYEDL
+165 TGAKYLGYPDP
-178 GNHRVSR
+178 
-185 EKAKDNYTGKVYTGV
+185 EK
-200 DDPQRLADWNRGDF
+200 LADWNRGNF
-214 SWFCAWPPTGI
+214 SWFCAWPI
-225 VDPPQPPSITSN
+225 KQEQKDNNPQPPAATAQT
-237 ITCSQLSGNFG
+237 TCSQLSGNFG

-304 QVGIQTGSSHVSS
+304 QVGIQTGSAHVSS

-362 FSGNGI
+362 FSGNGL
-368 ESSDYGFT
+368 ETSDYGFT

-446 YNNYTV
+446 YNEYTT
-452 WTGKSDKS
+452 WS
-460 GKPAQ
+460 GRDGAE
-465 NANHYNYG
+465 NVYHHSYNSFDSAGDARGGGASWGSQGNSSYVVEVEVG
-473 SYESASDANSRNSM
+473 SYCAYRLPNGHCDDWEH
-487 WGYQGSEEIAI
+487 
-498 PIYKKGSSY
+498 K
-507 CVSWRPDGGCKRYK
+507 
-521 RDRILDHYD
+521 
-530 YEYKRTYPD
+530 YEYVTHWKKEYPD

-545 TQNLGQT
+545 TQNLGQA

-590 NYGVAPRANEL
+590 NYGVAPRINEL

-759 KTSLSEKAVG
+759 KTALSEKAVG

-782 FGSWDEFGVLAAGKV
+782 YGSWDEFGVLAAGKV

-911 DISLSAMNS
+911 DTSLSAMNS

-933 IARSNTTGQ
+933 IARSNTTGE

-1018 NALSCSETLTIT
+1018 NALSCNETLTIT

-1048 GGGRAGAHPLQ
+1048 GGGRAGTHPLQ

>member
-1 MVIGREYNYK
+1 MKVKNILGLKSIYQ
-11 KIFLVLAFFFLFLF
+11 KILFLVSVILF
-25 SLGFL
+25 SLIFGL
-30 GHSVFAVD
+30 HINQDIFAVD
-38 PPVNQNPG
+38 PPKPPQTG
-46 GTHDGGSG
+46 KHDGGSG
-54 YPVDGCAIDICYTI
+54 HPVEGCSKSICYTV
-68 HQPYA
+68 HQNYS
-73 GVSWVYYD
+73 GVTWIYYD
-81 FDEMGI
+81 FAAMGI
-87 PVNQR
+87 PENKR

-97 SKFINPQNT
+97 STFANT
-106 SEYPTGN
+106 PAAGYPKEN
-113 KPLPTRKGDNAVT
+113 QVLPTAKGDNAVT
-126 GCASRGSKGVFIF
+126 GCGRQSGVFIF
-139 GYNRYYRKTKKP
+139 GYNRYYRKTLQP
-151 TGGMAMPLT
+151 TGGVSIPL
-160 FSMYY
+160 SYSVY
-165 SEPDPKVYNYEDL
+165 LAESEPKMVNDME
-178 GNHRVSR
+178 GGGSR
-185 EKAKDNYTGKVYTGV
+185 LDIKNAEREYTGEKYMGYP
-200 DDPQRLADWNRGDF
+200 DPEKLADWNRGNF
-214 SWFCAWPPTGI
+214 SWFCAWPI
-225 VDPPQPPSITSN
+225 KQEQKDNNPQPPAATAQT
-237 ITCSQLSGNFG
+237 TCSQLSGNFG

-304 QVGIQTGSSHVSS
+304 QVGIQTGSPHVSS

-349 GNYHTIGRGNKRP
+349 GNYHSIGRGNKRP
-362 FSGNGI
+362 FSGNGL
-368 ESSDYGFT
+368 EASDYGFT

-446 YNNYTV
+446 YNEYTTWSGRDDAENV
-452 WTGKSDKS
+452 HHQSYNSFDSAGDARGSGASWGSQGNSTYEVKVPTG
-460 GKPAQ
+460 
-465 NANHYNYG
+465 
-473 SYESASDANSRNSM
+473 R
-487 WGYQGSEEIAI
+487 
-498 PIYKKGSSY
+498 SY
-507 CVSWRPDGGCKRYK
+507 CIHESERGCLRRKK
-521 RDRILDHYD
+521 
-530 YEYKRTYPD
+530 EYIYVTHWKKEYPD

-571 IESSSGGVGFL
+571 IESSQGGVGFL

-601 VSKTPYATHTRE
+601 VSKTPYATHTRD

-631 KLQEQTVANGNIC
+631 KLQEQTIANGNIC

-722 MNGGNNLHHV
+722 MSGGNNLHHV

-759 KTSLSEKAVG
+759 KAALSEKAVG

-782 FGSWDEFGVLAAGKV
+782 YGSWDEFGVLAAGKV

-911 DISLSAMNS
+911 DTSLSAMNS

-933 IARSNTTGQ
+933 IARSNNTGE

-948 AMFVDGTLTIDRNI
+948 AMYVDGTLTIDRNI

-1018 NALSCSETLTIT
+1018 NALSCNETLTIT

>member
-1 MVIGREYNYK
+1 MIKYVKTAIVVIG
-11 KIFLVLAFFFLFLF
+11 IFLMSFLIINHNAYGNTKFDVTHGNDAGALNKCKIGGTCYTKRNGQYSGLAWFYFDFEANGVSNEKRDTFTFRDLLNNRKPGFPVDNSLMPGVNPNTRMPCKDSRGIFVFGYPLYQKTGKGFRSTGGIMFPQKYSELFNGGVYHNGSPINGLVSDSYAQDDF
-25 SLGFL
+25 NGTS
-30 GHSVFAVD
+30 
-38 PPVNQNPG
+38 VNQFSAEYDAQWLS
-46 GTHDGGSG
+46 HD
-54 YPVDGCAIDICYTI
+54 V
-68 HQPYA
+68 
-73 GVSWVYYD
+73 
-81 FDEMGI
+81 
-87 PVNQR
+87 
-92 DRIPY
+92 
-97 SKFINPQNT
+97 
-106 SEYPTGN
+106 
-113 KPLPTRKGDNAVT
+113 
-126 GCASRGSKGVFIF
+126 
-139 GYNRYYRKTKKP
+139 
-151 TGGMAMPLT
+151 
-160 FSMYY
+160 
-165 SEPDPKVYNYEDL
+165 
-178 GNHRVSR
+178 
-185 EKAKDNYTGKVYTGV
+185 
-200 DDPQRLADWNRGDF
+200 
-214 SWFCAWPPTGI
+214 SWFCSRQTTPP
-225 VDPPQPPSITSN
+225 PPPPSITSPPAN
-237 ITCSQLSGNFG
+237 MTCSQIPGTFG

-317 ADPPGESNFQIFA
+317 ADPPDQSNFQIFS

-349 GNYHTIGRGNKRP
+349 GNYHSIGRGNKHP
-362 FSGNGI
+362 FSGNGLEI
-368 ESSDYGFT
+368 SDYGFT

-385 SEYGCQTNYYR
+385 STYTCETNYYR

-409 GFIDYQH
+409 GFTDYQY

-446 YNNYTV
+446 YNEYTT
-452 WTGKSDKS
+452 WS
-460 GKPAQ
+460 GKDGAENVHHHSYNSFDSAGDARSNGASWGSQGNSSYVLAVKVGRYCTSHSQ
-465 NANHYNYG
+465 NGHCNDWESIYNYVTH
-473 SYESASDANSRNSM
+473 
-487 WGYQGSEEIAI
+487 W
-498 PIYKKGSSY
+498 KK
-507 CVSWRPDGGCKRYK
+507 
-521 RDRILDHYD
+521 
-530 YEYKRTYPD
+530 EYPD
-539 SHVGTT
+539 SHVSTT

-571 IESSSGGVGFL
+571 IESSEGGVGFL
-582 GARISIGA
+582 GARINIGA
-590 NYGVAPRANEL
+590 NYGATPRANEL
-601 VSKTPYATHTRE
+601 ISKTPYATHTRE

-631 KLQEQTVANGNIC
+631 KLQEQIINNGNIC
-644 RGSGI
+644 HGSGI
-649 ERCKLV
+649 NRCKLV
-655 DTVTGRINSVGKYTG
+655 DTVTGRINSAGKYTG
-670 EFLNTD
+670 EFLNTE
-676 TYDRTIP
+676 TYERTIP

-699 VIWPAASHDSDSNT
+699 VIWPASSHDSDNNT

-732 SAASCVTL
+732 SAASCVTI
-740 AKKPNFQV
+740 AKKPNFQI
-748 LGGGFYTNGTI
+748 LGGGIYTNGSI
-759 KTSLSEKAVG
+759 ITSVSNKAVG
-769 GGLGAYPSAETRS
+769 GGLGAYPSAATKL
-782 FGSWDEFGVLAAGKV
+782 FGSWTEFSALAAGKV
-797 LGFGSGAA
+797 NGFGTGAIQ
-805 MGYEEGY
+805 GYEENY
-812 NFNLPR
+812 NFNLPN
-818 GGIMNAYYTFIGP
+818 GGADSASNQIALSPLTI
-831 TGPNSVVSG
+831 PNDNKSG
-840 ISNISHMTIAN
+840 ESNIT
-851 DKNGPGNSGIS
+851 

-877 DTIIRNSSN
+877 DTIARNSSN
-886 TITSLTSNETSAKN
+886 TIYSLTPDKTSAKN

-911 DISLSAMNS
+911 DTSLSTINS
-920 TANFYQFDRGGNL
+920 TANFYQFDRNGNL

-962 NIAHETYNAVDDFP
+962 NIAQETYNAVDDFP

-1018 NALSCSETLTIT
+1018 NALSCNETLTIT

-1038 ILNRTAGSHT
+1038 VLNRTAGSHT

>member
-1 MVIGREYNYK
+1 MVIGRKCNYK
-11 KIFLVLAFFFLFLF
+11 KIFLVLSFFFLSLF
-25 SLGFL
+25 SFSFL
-30 GHSVFAVD
+30 GYNVFAAD
-38 PPVNQNPG
+38 PPVVQDPG
-46 GTHDGGSG
+46 GTHNGGSG
-54 YPVDGCAIDICYTI
+54 YPVDGCTARICYTI
-68 HQPYA
+68 HQPYS

-97 SKFINPQNT
+97 SRFINPPNNGK
-106 SEYPTGN
+106 YPTDN
-113 KPLPTRKGDNAVT
+113 KQLDTKKGDNAVT
-126 GCASRGSKGVFIF
+126 GCASRGSKGVYIF

-151 TGGMAMPLT
+151 TGGMAMPLS
-160 FSMYY
+160 FSRYY
-165 SEPDPKVYNYEDL
+165 SEPEPKVYDYITS
-178 GNHRVSR
+178 GHHRVSWEEAR
-185 EKAKDNYTGKVYTGV
+185 INYTGKVYNGV
-200 DDPQRLADWNRGDF
+200 DDPQRLAEWDRGDF
-214 SWFCAWPPTGI
+214 SWFCSWPPTLI
-225 VDPPQPPSITSN
+225 NDKKDSENPPITAQT
-237 ITCSQLSGNFG
+237 TCSQIPGTFG

-304 QVGIQTGSSHVSS
+304 QVGIQTGSSNVSS

-330 QKNGSE
+330 QKNDSE

-362 FSGNGI
+362 FSGNGL
-368 ESSDYGFT
+368 ETSDYGFT

-385 SEYGCQTNYYR
+385 SEYACETNYYR

-446 YNNYTV
+446 YNEYTTWSGRDGAENV
-452 WTGKSDKS
+452 HHHSYNSFDSAGNAGGNGASWGSQGNSTYEVKVPTG
-460 GKPAQ
+460 
-465 NANHYNYG
+465 
-473 SYESASDANSRNSM
+473 R
-487 WGYQGSEEIAI
+487 
-498 PIYKKGSSY
+498 SY
-507 CVSWRPDGGCKRYK
+507 CVHESERGCLRRKK
-521 RDRILDHYD
+521 
-530 YEYKRTYPD
+530 EYTYVTHWKKEYPD
-539 SHVGTT
+539 SHVDTT

-571 IESSSGGVGFL
+571 IESSQGGVGFL

-631 KLQEQTVANGNIC
+631 KLQEQTIPNGNIC

-649 ERCKLV
+649 ERCELV
-655 DTVTGRINSVGKYTG
+655 DTVKGIINAAGKFTGD
-670 EFLNTD
+670 FLNTEN
-676 TYDRTIP
+676 YERTIP
-683 DDLPG
+683 DNLPG

-699 VIWPAASHDSDSNT
+699 VIWPASSHDSDNNT
-713 VENNMSGSA
+713 VANNMSGSA

-732 SAASCVTL
+732 SAASCVTI

-759 KTSLSEKAVG
+759 KTALSEKAVG

-782 FGSWDEFGVLAAGKV
+782 YGSWDEFGVLAAGKV

-948 AMFVDGTLTIDRNI
+948 AMYVDGTLTIDRNI

-1018 NALSCSETLTIT
+1018 NALSCNETLTIT

-1048 GGGRAGAHPLQ
+1048 GGGRAGTHPLQ

>member
-1 MVIGREYNYK
+1 MAISRKHNK
-11 KIFLVLAFFFLFLF
+11 KLFLVLSFFFLSLF
-25 SLGFL
+25 SLGII
-30 GHSVFAVD
+30 GYNVFAVD
-38 PPVNQNPG
+38 PPVNQDPG

-54 YPVDGCAIDICYTI
+54 HPVDGCTADICYTV
-68 HQPYA
+68 HQPYS

-81 FDEMGI
+81 FDKMGI

-106 SEYPTGN
+106 SEYPIGN

-126 GCASRGSKGVFIF
+126 GCASRGSKGVYVF
-139 GYNRYYRKTKKP
+139 GYNRYYRKAKKP
-151 TGGMAMPLT
+151 TGGMAMPL
-160 FSMYY
+160 SY
-165 SEPDPKVYNYEDL
+165 SVYLSETEPKYSVDPLELK
-178 GNHRVSR
+178 HSRVADQEAR
-185 EKAKDNYTGKVYTGV
+185 DNYTGKIYNNV

-214 SWFCAWPPTGI
+214 SWFCAWPPTPI
-225 VDPPQPPSITSN
+225 NDEKQPTPAN
-237 ITCSQLSGNFG
+237 MTCSQLSGNFG

-349 GNYHTIGRGNKRP
+349 GNYHSIGRGNKRP
-362 FSGNGI
+362 FSGNGL
-368 ESSDYGFT
+368 EASDYGFT

-446 YNNYTV
+446 YNEYTT
-452 WTGKSDKS
+452 WS
-460 GKPAQ
+460 GRDGAE
-465 NANHYNYG
+465 NVHHHSYNSFDSAGDARGSGASWGSQGNSSYTQRIKVG
-473 SYESASDANSRNSM
+473 SYCNSRLPNGHCED
-487 WGYQGSEEIAI
+487 WEH
-498 PIYKKGSSY
+498 
-507 CVSWRPDGGCKRYK
+507 RYK
-521 RDRILDHYD
+521 YVTHWKK
-530 YEYKRTYPD
+530 EYPD

-571 IESSSGGVGFL
+571 IESSQGGVGFL

-601 VSKTPYATHTRE
+601 VSKTPYATHTRD

-631 KLQEQTVANGNIC
+631 KLQEQTIANGNIC

-722 MNGGNNLHHV
+722 MSGGNNLHHV

-759 KTSLSEKAVG
+759 KTALSEKAVG

-877 DTIIRNSSN
+877 DTIIQNSSN

-911 DISLSAMNS
+911 DTSLSAMNS
-920 TANFYQFDRGGNL
+920 TANFYQFDRDGNL
-933 IARSNTTGQ
+933 IARSNSTGE

-1018 NALSCSETLTIT
+1018 NALSCNETLTIT

-1048 GGGRAGAHPLQ
+1048 GGGRAGTHPLQ

>member
-1 MVIGREYNYK
+1 MVIGRKCNYK
-11 KIFLVLAFFFLFLF
+11 KIFLVLSFFFLSLF
-25 SLGFL
+25 SFSFL
-30 GHSVFAVD
+30 GYNVFAAD
-38 PPVNQNPG
+38 PPVVQDPG
-46 GTHDGGSG
+46 GTHNGGSG
-54 YPVDGCAIDICYTI
+54 YPVDGCTARICYTI
-68 HQPYA
+68 HQPYS

-97 SKFINPQNT
+97 SRFINPPNNGK
-106 SEYPTGN
+106 YPTDN
-113 KPLPTRKGDNAVT
+113 KQLDTKKGDNAVT
-126 GCASRGSKGVFIF
+126 GCASRGSKGVYIF
-139 GYNRYYRKTKKP
+139 GYNRYYRKTKTP
-151 TGGMAMPLT
+151 TGGMAMPLS
-160 FSMYY
+160 FSRYY
-165 SEPDPKVYNYEDL
+165 SEPEPKVYDYITS
-178 GNHRVSR
+178 GHHRVSW
-185 EKAKDNYTGKVYTGV
+185 EEAKINYTGKVYNGV
-200 DDPQRLADWNRGDF
+200 DDPQRLAEWDRGDF
-214 SWFCAWPPTGI
+214 SWFCSWPPTLI
-225 VDPPQPPSITSN
+225 NDKKDSENPPITAQT
-237 ITCSQLSGNFG
+237 TCSQIPGTFG

-304 QVGIQTGSSHVSS
+304 QVGIQTGSSNVSS

-362 FSGNGI
+362 FSGNGL
-368 ESSDYGFT
+368 ETSDYGFT

-385 SEYGCQTNYYR
+385 SEYACETNYYR

-446 YNNYTV
+446 YNEYTTWSGRDGAENV
-452 WTGKSDKS
+452 HHHSYNSFDSAGDARGGGASWGSQGNSTYEVKVPTG
-460 GKPAQ
+460 
-465 NANHYNYG
+465 
-473 SYESASDANSRNSM
+473 R
-487 WGYQGSEEIAI
+487 
-498 PIYKKGSSY
+498 SY
-507 CVSWRPDGGCKRYK
+507 CVHESERGCLRRKK
-521 RDRILDHYD
+521 
-530 YEYKRTYPD
+530 EYIYVTHWKKEYPD

-571 IESSSGGVGFL
+571 IESSQGGVGFL

-631 KLQEQTVANGNIC
+631 KLQEQTIANGNIC

-655 DTVTGRINSVGKYTG
+655 DTVTGRINSAGKYTG
-670 EFLNTD
+670 DFLNTD

-699 VIWPAASHDSDSNT
+699 VIWPASSHDSDSNT
-713 VENNMSGSA
+713 VANNMSGSA

-759 KTSLSEKAVG
+759 KTALSEKAVG

-782 FGSWDEFGVLAAGKV
+782 YGSWDEFGVLAAGKV

-818 GGIMNAYYTFIGP
+818 GGIRNAYYTFIGP

-911 DISLSAMNS
+911 DTSLSAMNS

-933 IARSNTTGQ
+933 IARSNTTGE

-948 AMFVDGTLTIDRNI
+948 AMYVDGTLTIDRNI

-1018 NALSCSETLTIT
+1018 NTLSCNETLTIT

>member
-1 MVIGREYNYK
+1 MVIGRKCNYK
-11 KIFLVLAFFFLFLF
+11 KIFLVLSFFFLSLF
-25 SLGFL
+25 SFSFL
-30 GHSVFAVD
+30 GYNVFAAD
-38 PPVNQNPG
+38 PPVVQDPG
-46 GTHDGGSG
+46 GTHNGGSG
-54 YPVDGCAIDICYTI
+54 YPVDGCTARICYTI
-68 HQPYA
+68 HQPYS

-97 SKFINPQNT
+97 SRFINPPNNGK
-106 SEYPTGN
+106 YPTDN
-113 KPLPTRKGDNAVT
+113 KQLDTKKGDNAVT
-126 GCASRGSKGVFIF
+126 GCASRGSKGVYIF
-139 GYNRYYRKTKKP
+139 GYNRYYRKTKTP
-151 TGGMAMPLT
+151 TGGMAMPLS
-160 FSMYY
+160 FSRYY
-165 SEPDPKVYNYEDL
+165 SEPEPKVYDYITS
-178 GNHRVSR
+178 GHHRVSWEEAR
-185 EKAKDNYTGKVYTGV
+185 INYTGKVYNGV
-200 DDPQRLADWNRGDF
+200 DDPQRLAEWDRGDF
-214 SWFCAWPPTGI
+214 SWFCSWPPTLI
-225 VDPPQPPSITSN
+225 NDKKDSENPPITAQT
-237 ITCSQLSGNFG
+237 TCSQIPGTFG

-362 FSGNGI
+362 FSGNGL
-368 ESSDYGFT
+368 ETSDYGFT

-385 SEYGCQTNYYR
+385 SEYACETNYYR

-446 YNNYTV
+446 YNEYTTWSGRDGAENV
-452 WTGKSDKS
+452 HHHSYNSFDSAGNAGGNGASWGSQGNSTYEVKVPTG
-460 GKPAQ
+460 
-465 NANHYNYG
+465 
-473 SYESASDANSRNSM
+473 R
-487 WGYQGSEEIAI
+487 
-498 PIYKKGSSY
+498 SY
-507 CVSWRPDGGCKRYK
+507 CVHESERGCLRRKK
-521 RDRILDHYD
+521 
-530 YEYKRTYPD
+530 EYTYVTHWKKEYPD
-539 SHVGTT
+539 SHVDTT

-571 IESSSGGVGFL
+571 IESSQGGVGFL

-631 KLQEQTVANGNIC
+631 KLQEQIVANGNIC

-840 ISNISHMTIAN
+840 INNISPLTIAN
-851 DKNGPGNSGIS
+851 SKNTPGESGIS

-948 AMFVDGTLTIDRNI
+948 AMFVDGTLTIDHNI

-1018 NALSCSETLTIT
+1018 NALSCNETLTIT

>member
-1 MVIGREYNYK
+1 MVIGRKCNYK

-25 SLGFL
+25 SLSFL
-30 GHSVFAVD
+30 GHSVSAID
-38 PPVNQNPG
+38 PPVNQDPG
-46 GTHDGGSG
+46 GTHNGGSG
-54 YPVDGCAIDICYTI
+54 EPVDGCSSIICYTI
-68 HQPYA
+68 HQPYS
-73 GVSWVYYD
+73 GVTWVYYD
-81 FDEMGI
+81 FDKMGI

-126 GCASRGSKGVFIF
+126 GCASRGSKGVYIF
-139 GYNRYYRKTKKP
+139 GYNRYYRKTKTP

-160 FSMYY
+160 FSKYY
-165 SEPDPKVYNYEDL
+165 SEPDPKKYIYEDL
-178 GNHRVSR
+178 GHHRVSWD
-185 EKAKDNYTGKVYTGV
+185 EAKINYTGKVHTGV

-214 SWFCAWPPTGI
+214 SWFCSWPPTTI
-225 VDPPQPPSITSN
+225 DPEKQPIPSNT
-237 ITCSQLSGNFG
+237 TCSQLPGNFG

-253 NTSADTGVVNHSYSG
+253 SSAGDSGVVNHSYSG
-268 TLGHNSWQKNFQGKN
+268 TLSHNSWQKNYEGKN

-296 ETFCFPIQ
+296 ETFCFPVQ
-304 QVGIQTGSSHVSS
+304 QVGIQTGSSRVRGQAPASS
-317 ADPPGESNFQIFA
+317 KFQIFA
-330 QKNGSE
+330 EKNGNQ
-336 NNQYLFGDSPVHD
+336 NNKYNFGDSKLHD
-349 GNYHTIGRGNKRP
+349 GQYHTIGNGNPTP
-362 FSGNGI
+362 FTGSGITN
-368 ESSDYGFT
+368 EEYGFT

-385 SEYGCQTNYYR
+385 SQYACETNYYR
-396 MYAPKLTVGYQIP
+396 IYAPKLTVGYQIP
-409 GFIDYQH
+409 GFTDYQY
-416 GCNSADKTGSTTE
+416 GCNSAAKTGSTTE
-429 VGTVISQGIRYD
+429 VGTVISQGIRYND
-441 NLRAW
+441 LRAW
-446 YNNYTV
+446 YNEYTN
-452 WTGKSDKS
+452 WTGETDSA
-460 GKPAQ
+460 GRPAE
-465 NANHYNYG
+465 NADRYKF
-473 SYESASDANSRNSM
+473 NSFDEAYDINDEDTM
-487 WGYQGSEEIAI
+487 WGSQSRKKTAHIVQVDTKETGGHCDSNGHCTGVRII
-498 PIYKKGSSY
+498 PIYEIKYTYS
-507 CVSWRPDGGCKRYK
+507 R
-521 RDRILDHYD
+521 L
-530 YEYKRTYPD
+530 YPD
-539 SHVGTT
+539 NMVNTT
-545 TQNLGQT
+545 SQGQNNII

-571 IESSSGGVGFL
+571 IESSEGGVGFL
-582 GARISIGA
+582 GARINIGA
-590 NYGVAPRANEL
+590 NYGATPRANEL
-601 VSKTPYATHTRE
+601 ISKTPYATHTRE
-613 DQTVKVYEMI
+613 DQTIKVYEMI

-631 KLQEQTVANGNIC
+631 KLQEQIINNGNIC
-644 RGSGI
+644 HGSGI
-649 ERCKLV
+649 NRCKLV
-655 DTVTGRINSVGKYTG
+655 DTVTGRINSAGKYTG
-670 EFLNTD
+670 EFLNTE
-676 TYDRTIP
+676 TYERTIP

-699 VIWPAASHDSDSNT
+699 VIWPASSHDSDSNT

-732 SAASCVTL
+732 SAASCVTI
-740 AKKPNFQV
+740 AKKPNFQI
-748 LGGGFYTNGTI
+748 LGGGIYTNGSI
-759 KTSLSEKAVG
+759 ITSVSNKAVG
-769 GGLGAYPSAETRS
+769 GGLGAYPSAATKL
-782 FGSWDEFGVLAAGKV
+782 FGSWTEFSALAAGKV
-797 LGFGSGAA
+797 NGFGTGAIQ
-805 MGYEEGY
+805 GYEENY
-812 NFNLPR
+812 NFNLPN
-818 GGIMNAYYTFIGP
+818 GGADSASNQIALSPLT
-831 TGPNSVVSG
+831 
-840 ISNISHMTIAN
+840 ISNDN
-851 DKNGPGNSGIS
+851 KSGESNIT

-877 DTIIRNSSN
+877 DTIARNSGN
-886 TITSLTSNETSAKN
+886 TIYSLTPDKTSAKN

-911 DISLSAMNS
+911 DTSLSAMNS

-933 IARSNTTGQ
+933 IARSNTTGE

-962 NIAHETYNAVDDFP
+962 NIAQETYNAVDDFP

-1018 NALSCSETLTIT
+1018 NALSCNETLTIT

-1038 ILNRTAGSHT
+1038 VLNRTAGSHT

>member
-1 MVIGREYNYK
+1 MVIGRECNYK

-38 PPVNQNPG
+38 PPVNQDPG
-46 GTHDGGSG
+46 GTHNGGSG
-54 YPVDGCAIDICYTI
+54 EPVDGCSSIICYTI
-68 HQPYA
+68 HQSYS
-73 GVSWVYYD
+73 GVTWVYYD

-106 SEYPTGN
+106 SEYPTDN
-113 KPLPTRKGDNAVT
+113 KLLPTKKGDNAVT
-126 GCASRGSKGVFIF
+126 DCGSRGSKGVFIF

-160 FSMYY
+160 FSKYY
-165 SEPDPKVYNYEDL
+165 SEPDPVVYNYEDL
-178 GNHRVSR
+178 GHHRVSR

-214 SWFCAWPPTGI
+214 SWFCSWPPTTI
-225 VDPPQPPSITSN
+225 DPEKQPIPSNT
-237 ITCSQLSGNFG
+237 TCSQLPGNFG

-253 NTSADTGVVNHSYSG
+253 SSAGDSGVVNHSYSG
-268 TLGHNSWQKNFQGKN
+268 TLSHNSWQKNYEGKN

-296 ETFCFPIQ
+296 ETFCFPVQ
-304 QVGIQTGSSHVSS
+304 QVGIQTGSSRVRGQAPAASK
-317 ADPPGESNFQIFA
+317 FQIFA
-330 QKNGSE
+330 EKNGNQ
-336 NNQYLFGDSPVHD
+336 NNKYNFGDSKLHD
-349 GNYHTIGRGNKRP
+349 GQYHTIGNGSPTP
-362 FSGNGI
+362 FTGSGITN
-368 ESSDYGFT
+368 EEYGFT

-385 SEYGCQTNYYR
+385 SQYACETNYYR
-396 MYAPKLTVGYQIP
+396 IYAPKLTVGYQIP
-409 GFIDYQH
+409 GFTDYQY
-416 GCNSADKTGSTTE
+416 GCKSADKTGSTTE
-429 VGTVISQGIRYD
+429 VGTVISQGIRYND
-441 NLRAW
+441 LRAW
-446 YNNYTV
+446 YNEYTN
-452 WTGKSDKS
+452 WTGETDSA
-460 GKPAQ
+460 GRPAE
-465 NANHYNYG
+465 NADRYKF
-473 SYESASDANSRNSM
+473 NSFDEAYDINDEDTM
-487 WGYQGSEEIAI
+487 WGSQSRKKTAHIVQVDTKETGGHCDSNGHCTGVRII
-498 PIYKKGSSY
+498 PIYEIKYTYS
-507 CVSWRPDGGCKRYK
+507 R
-521 RDRILDHYD
+521 L
-530 YEYKRTYPD
+530 YPD
-539 SHVGTT
+539 NMVNTT
-545 TQNLGQT
+545 SQGQNNII

-571 IESSSGGVGFL
+571 IESSEGGVGFL
-582 GARISIGA
+582 GARINIGA
-590 NYGVAPRANEL
+590 NYGATPRANEL
-601 VSKTPYATHTRE
+601 ISKTPYATHTRE

-631 KLQEQTVANGNIC
+631 KLQEQTIANGNIC
-644 RGSGI
+644 HGSGI
-649 ERCKLV
+649 NRCKLV
-655 DTVTGRINSVGKYTG
+655 DTVTGRINSAGKYTG
-670 EFLNTD
+670 EFLNTE
-676 TYDRTIP
+676 TYERTIP

-699 VIWPAASHDSDSNT
+699 VIWPASSHDSDSNT

-732 SAASCVTL
+732 SAASCVTI
-740 AKKPNFQV
+740 AKKPNFQI
-748 LGGGFYTNGTI
+748 LGGSIYTNGSI
-759 KTSLSEKAVG
+759 ITSVSNKAVG
-769 GGLGAYPSAETRS
+769 GGLGAYPSAATKL
-782 FGSWDEFGVLAAGKV
+782 FGSWTEFSALAAGKV
-797 LGFGSGAA
+797 NGFGTGAIQ
-805 MGYEEGY
+805 GYEENY
-812 NFNLPR
+812 NFNLPN
-818 GGIMNAYYTFIGP
+818 GGADSASNQIALSPLT
-831 TGPNSVVSG
+831 
-840 ISNISHMTIAN
+840 ISNDN
-851 DKNGPGNSGIS
+851 KSGESNIT

-877 DTIIRNSSN
+877 DTIARNSGN
-886 TITSLTSNETSAKN
+886 TIYSLTPDKTSAKN

-911 DISLSAMNS
+911 DTSLSAMNS
-920 TANFYQFDRGGNL
+920 TANFYQFDRSGNL
-933 IARSNTTGQ
+933 IARSNTTGE

-962 NIAHETYNAVDDFP
+962 NIAQETYNAVDDFP
-976 QVLIF
+976 QILIF

-1018 NALSCSETLTIT
+1018 NALSCNETLAIT

-1038 ILNRTAGSHT
+1038 VLNRTAGSHT

>member
-1 MVIGREYNYK
+1 MKVKNILGLKSIYQ
-11 KIFLVLAFFFLFLF
+11 KILFLVSVILF
-25 SLGFL
+25 SLIFGL
-30 GHSVFAVD
+30 HINQDIFAVD
-38 PPVNQNPG
+38 PPKPPQTG
-46 GTHDGGSG
+46 KHDGGSG
-54 YPVDGCAIDICYTI
+54 HPVEGCSKSICYTV
-68 HQPYA
+68 HQNYS
-73 GVSWVYYD
+73 GVTWIYYD
-81 FDEMGI
+81 FAAMGI
-87 PVNQR
+87 PENKR

-97 SKFINPQNT
+97 STFANT
-106 SEYPTGN
+106 PAAGYPKEN
-113 KPLPTRKGDNAVT
+113 QVLPTAKGDNAVT
-126 GCASRGSKGVFIF
+126 GCGRQSGVFIF
-139 GYNRYYRKTKKP
+139 GYNRYYRKTLQP
-151 TGGMAMPLT
+151 TGGVSIPL
-160 FSMYY
+160 SYSVY
-165 SEPDPKVYNYEDL
+165 LAESEPKMVNDME
-178 GNHRVSR
+178 GGGSR
-185 EKAKDNYTGKVYTGV
+185 LDIKNAEREYTGEKYMGYP
-200 DDPQRLADWNRGDF
+200 DPEKLADWNRGNF
-214 SWFCAWPPTGI
+214 SWFCAWPI
-225 VDPPQPPSITSN
+225 KQEQKDNNPQPPAATAQT
-237 ITCSQLSGNFG
+237 TCSQLSGNFG

-304 QVGIQTGSSHVSS
+304 QVGIQTGSPHVSS

-349 GNYHTIGRGNKRP
+349 GNYHSIGRGNKRP
-362 FSGNGI
+362 FSGNGL
-368 ESSDYGFT
+368 EASDYGFT

-446 YNNYTV
+446 YNEYTTWSGRDDAENV
-452 WTGKSDKS
+452 HHQSYNSFDSAGDARGSGASWGSQGNSTYEVKVPTG
-460 GKPAQ
+460 
-465 NANHYNYG
+465 
-473 SYESASDANSRNSM
+473 R
-487 WGYQGSEEIAI
+487 
-498 PIYKKGSSY
+498 SY
-507 CVSWRPDGGCKRYK
+507 CVHESERGCLRRKK
-521 RDRILDHYD
+521 
-530 YEYKRTYPD
+530 EYIYVTHWKKEYPD

-571 IESSSGGVGFL
+571 IESSQGGVGFL

-631 KLQEQTVANGNIC
+631 KLQEQTIANGNIC

-699 VIWPAASHDSDSNT
+699 VIWPASSHDSDSNT
-713 VENNMSGSA
+713 VANNMSGSA

-759 KTSLSEKAVG
+759 KTALSEKAVG

-782 FGSWDEFGVLAAGKV
+782 YGSWDEFGVLAAGKV

-911 DISLSAMNS
+911 DTSLSAMNS
-920 TANFYQFDRGGNL
+920 TANFYQFDRDGNL
-933 IARSNTTGQ
+933 IARSNSTGE

-948 AMFVDGTLTIDRNI
+948 AMYVDGTLTIDRNI

-1018 NALSCSETLTIT
+1018 NALSCNETLTIT
-1030 GPVFARKL
+1030 GPVFVRKL

>member
-1 MVIGREYNYK
+1 MAISRKHNK
-11 KIFLVLAFFFLFLF
+11 KLFLVLSFFFLSLF
-25 SLGFL
+25 SLGII
-30 GHSVFAVD
+30 GYNVFAVD
-38 PPVNQNPG
+38 PPVNQDPG

-54 YPVDGCAIDICYTI
+54 HPVDGCTADICYTV
-68 HQPYA
+68 HQPYS

-81 FDEMGI
+81 FDKMGI

-126 GCASRGSKGVFIF
+126 GCASRGSKGVYVF
-139 GYNRYYRKTKKP
+139 GYNRYYRKAKKP
-151 TGGMAMPLT
+151 TGGMAMPL
-160 FSMYY
+160 SY
-165 SEPDPKVYNYEDL
+165 SVYLSETEPKYSVDPLELK
-178 GNHRVSR
+178 HSRVADQEAR
-185 EKAKDNYTGKVYTGV
+185 DNYTGKIYNNV

-214 SWFCAWPPTGI
+214 SWFCAWPPTTI
-225 VDPPQPPSITSN
+225 DEKQPTPAN
-237 ITCSQLSGNFG
+237 MTCSQLSGTFG

-304 QVGIQTGSSHVSS
+304 QVGIQTGSTHVSS

-362 FSGNGI
+362 FSGNGL
-368 ESSDYGFT
+368 ETSDYGFT

-446 YNNYTV
+446 YNEYTT
-452 WTGKSDKS
+452 WS
-460 GKPAQ
+460 GRDGAE
-465 NANHYNYG
+465 NVHHHSYNSFDSAGDARGGAASWG
-473 SYESASDANSRNSM
+473 SQGNSSYVQKIKIGSHCNSRLPNGHCED
-487 WGYQGSEEIAI
+487 WEH
-498 PIYKKGSSY
+498 
-507 CVSWRPDGGCKRYK
+507 RYK
-521 RDRILDHYD
+521 YVTHWKK
-530 YEYKRTYPD
+530 EYPD

-571 IESSSGGVGFL
+571 IESSQGGVGFL

-759 KTSLSEKAVG
+759 KTALSEKAVG

-782 FGSWDEFGVLAAGKV
+782 YGSWDEFGVLAAGKV

-805 MGYEEGY
+805 IGYEEGY

-840 ISNISHMTIAN
+840 INNISPLTIAN
-851 DKNGPGNSGIS
+851 SKNTPGESGIS

-911 DISLSAMNS
+911 DTSLSAMNS

-933 IARSNTTGQ
+933 IARSNTTGE

-948 AMFVDGTLTIDRNI
+948 AMYVDGTLTIDRNI

-1018 NALSCSETLTIT
+1018 NALSCNETLTIT

-1048 GGGRAGAHPLQ
+1048 GGGRAGTHPLQ